1 MITTITKRKDLEV
14 RKIMYNY
21 FNFNG
26 TQINDLAIVTS
37 IEKPYI
43 PEKSIDTI
51 SVSSR
56 DGEIFDGA
64 KYDPIS
70 IPISLAIIGASEEEY
85 KTRVQCLHD
94 IFNTKQEVPIKFCEN
109 ITIYGMLKGSFK
121 VKKKNSMSG
130 YSDIELICHT
140 PYSYSDNVQAYNAED
155 NQQTVVVENNGE
167 LPTLP
172 YVSIGFG
179 ADAHFAQLQNNKTG
193 ERILVGDYPHLQLST
208 TKKEQ
213 TLILHDPCTSVGTLI
228 QSGANINSG
237 RGTGGSF
244 TISSG
249 GESFILS
256 ELGSSSTEKIKGA
269 CARIALSK
277 NIDDF
282 KVMVRMQCRSSG
294 KNGDP
299 NNLLSEQE
307 KVQEKVIEGGKVTY
321 YEVTANGVNYRTQP
335 STKGKSQGIIPK
347 GTKLTDVTIQNGWA
361 KIKYKTKTYYVS
373 AKYIKKQVKDNSKS
387 VVKEF
392 TVANMWLTPSKT
404 LTGASGVV
412 YTKPNP
418 SSKVECTI
426 PYGTKLRIIQRPY
439 TYKPK
444 DSNSASQTITY
455 YRIYKPWKDKN
466 GKKHY
471 GYINVDNLKG
481 AGAMDNSVDYSDDPA
496 YADHKT
502 GIAEVYGFD
511 VNGTQIFRLYLG
523 DINPYFEYNQAEV
536 SVSKKSILIT
546 SNDKPKEKTDQ
557 TVDNNGKIV
566 TNHYMSGKHGTWND
580 ANAYFTL
587 TRKKTGENY
596 VYSAQVQ
603 KNDDGKFTQSI
614 SANNKR
620 SSEFSTNALSYLA
633 IYIGTMADSLENACG
648 VGISDIK
655 VYELNPEG
663 EEEVNVK
670 YFESGDKLDLDF
682 ENGDCYLNNELRN
695 DLVDIGSIYFTV
707 DEGETTLQVV
717 SDDTSASLGVLVRER
732 WLGVVDEDRSTPPQN
747 LNLTSE

>member
-1 MITTITKRKDLEV
+1 
-14 RKIMYNY
+14 MYNY
-21 FNFNG
+21 FNYNG
-26 TQINDLAIVTS
+26 TQINDLAIVTK

-43 PEKSIDTI
+43 PESSISTI
-51 SVSSR
+51 NVTSR
-56 DGEIFDGA
+56 DGEIFDGV
-64 KYDPIS
+64 KYNPIKITVS
-70 IPISLAIIGASEEEY
+70 IAIIGDNENDY

-94 IFNTKQEVPIKFCEN
+94 LLSTKEEVPIKFCDN
-109 ITIYGMLKGSFK
+109 ITIYGMLNSDFI
-121 VKKKNSMSG
+121 VTKKNDVTG
-130 YSDIELICHT
+130 YADLELICNT
-140 PYSYSDNVQAYNAED
+140 PYSYSDNVIAFNVDEGSQKL
-155 NQQTVVVENNGE
+155 TVENNGE
-167 LPTLP
+167 VATLP

-193 ERILVGDYPHLQLST
+193 EKILVGDYPHLDLST

-213 TLILHDPCTSVGTLI
+213 TLILHNPCESVGTLI
-228 QSGANINSG
+228 QSAANINSG

-244 TISSG
+244 TISSSG
-249 GESFILS
+249 NSFILS
-256 ELGSSSTEKIKGA
+256 ELGSGTEKIKGA

-307 KVQEKVIEGGKVTY
+307 KVKETVKEGGKVTY

-347 GTKLTDVTIQNGWA
+347 GTKLTNVTIQNGWA

-373 AKYIKKQVKDNSKS
+373 AKYLEKQVKDNSKS

-392 TVANMWLTPSKT
+392 TVANMWLVPSKT
-404 LTGASGVV
+404 LTGAAGVA
-412 YTKPNP
+412 YKKPNL

-426 PYGTKLRIIQRPY
+426 PYGTKLRIIQRTY
-439 TYKPK
+439 TYTYT
-444 DSNSASQTITY
+444 DSNNSKQTVKF
-455 YRIYKPWKDKN
+455 YRIYKPYKDKN

-471 GYINVDNLKG
+471 GYINVDDLKG
-481 AGAMDNSVDYSDDPA
+481 AAAMDNSVDYSDDPA

-511 VNGTQIFRLYLG
+511 INGTQIFRLYLG

-536 SVSKKSILIT
+536 SISKHSILIT

-557 TVDNNGKIV
+557 TVDNNGKII
-566 TNHYMSGKHGTWND
+566 TNHYMSGKHGSWND

-587 TRKKTGENY
+587 TRKKTGKYY

-603 KNDDGKFTQSI
+603 KNDNGKFTQSI

-620 SSEFSTNALSYLA
+620 SNAYSTEPLSYLA
-633 IYIGTMADSLENACG
+633 IYIGTMADKLENACG
-648 VGISDIK
+648 VGISDIR
-655 VYELNPEG
+655 VYELNPES
-663 EEEVNVK
+663 EEQSNIK

-695 DLVDIGSIYFTV
+695 DLVDIGSTYFTV

-717 SDDTSASLGVLVRER
+717 SDDTSASLGVLIREK
-732 WLGVVDEDRSTPPQN
+732 WLGVVDEDRSTPPQD

>member
-1 MITTITKRKDLEV
+1 
-14 RKIMYNY
+14 MYNY
-21 FNFNG
+21 FNFDGN
-26 TQINDLAIVTS
+26 QINDLAIVTS

-43 PEKSIDTI
+43 PEKSINTI

-70 IPISLAIIGASEEEY
+70 IPISLAIIGDNEDDY
-85 KTRVQCLHD
+85 RTRVQCLHD
-94 IFNTKQEVPIKFCEN
+94 ILSTKEEVPIKFCEN
-109 ITIYGMLKGSFK
+109 ITIYGMLKGAFK
-121 VKKKNSMSG
+121 VKKKNSVSG
-130 YSDIELICHT
+130 YADIELICHT
-140 PYSYSDNVQAYNAED
+140 PYSYSDNVLAYNAEEG
-155 NQQTVVVENNGE
+155 QQTVVVENNGE
-167 LPTLP
+167 LATLP

-193 ERILVGDYPHLQLST
+193 EKMLIGDYPQLQLSS
-208 TKKEQ
+208 TKKDQ
-213 TLILHDPCTSVGTLI
+213 TLILHNPCESVGTLI

-237 RGTGGSF
+237 RDTGGSF
-244 TISSG
+244 TISSSG
-249 GESFILS
+249 NSFILG

-269 CARIALSK
+269 CARVALSK

-282 KVMVRMQCRSSG
+282 KVMVRMQCKSSG
-294 KNGDP
+294 INGDP
-299 NNLLSEQE
+299 NNIKSEQE
-307 KVQEKVIEGGKVTY
+307 KVKETVITGGKSTY
-321 YEVTANGVNYRTQP
+321 YVVNASGVNYRTQP

-347 GTKLTDVTIQNGWA
+347 GTKLTDVTMANGWA

-373 AKYIKKQVKDNSKS
+373 SKYLSKQVKDNSKS
-387 VVKEF
+387 TVQEF
-392 TVANMWLTPSKT
+392 TVANMLLVPTKT
-404 LTGASGVV
+404 LTGASCVV
-412 YTKPNP
+412 YKKPNLG
-418 SSKVECTI
+418 SKVECTI
-426 PYGTKLRIIQRPY
+426 PYGTALRIIQRTY
-439 TYKPK
+439 TYTYT
-444 DSNSASQTITY
+444 DSNNSKQTVKF

-481 AGAMDNSVDYSDDPA
+481 YAGVDNSVDYSDDPA

-523 DINPYFEYNQAEV
+523 DTNEYFEYNQAEV
-536 SVSKKSILIT
+536 SISKKSILKT
-546 SNDKPKEKTDQ
+546 SNASPKEHTDK
-557 TVDNNGKIV
+557 TVDADGKQV
-566 TNHYMSGKHGTWND
+566 TNHYMSGQYGSWND

-587 TRKKTGENY
+587 TRKKTGKNY

-603 KNDDGKFTQSI
+603 KNEGGKFTKSV

-620 SSEFSTNALSYLA
+620 SNEYSTEQLSYLA
-633 IYIGTMADSLENACG
+633 IYLGTMADKLENACG

-655 VYELNPEG
+655 VYELNPES
-663 EEEVNVK
+663 EEISNIK

-695 DLVDIGSIYFTV
+695 DLVDIGSSYFTV
-707 DEGETTLQVV
+707 DEGETTLQVF
-717 SDDTSASLGVLVRER
+717 SDDKSASLGVLIREK
-732 WLGVVDEDRSTPPQN
+732 WLGVVDEDRSTPPEN

>member
-1 MITTITKRKDLEV
+1 
-14 RKIMYNY
+14 MYNY

-26 TQINDLAIVTS
+26 NQINDLAIVTS

-51 SVSSR
+51 NVSSR

-64 KYDPIS
+64 KYDPVS
-70 IPISLAIIGASEEEY
+70 IPISLAIIGDTEEEY

-94 IFNTKQEVPIKFCEN
+94 ILSTKQEVPIKFCEN
-109 ITIYGMLKGSFK
+109 ITIYGMLKGALK
-121 VKKKNSMSG
+121 VKKKNSVSG
-130 YSDIELICHT
+130 YADIELICHT

-155 NQQTVVVENNGE
+155 GQQTVVVENNGE
-167 LPTLP
+167 LATLP

-179 ADAHFAQLQNNKTG
+179 ADAHFAQVQNNKTG
-193 ERILVGDYPHLQLST
+193 EKILVGDYPQLQLST

-256 ELGSSSTEKIKGA
+256 ELGSSTEKIKGA

-299 NNLLSEQE
+299 NNVLSEQE
-307 KVQEKVIEGGKVTY
+307 KVKETVVEGGKVTY
-321 YEVTANGVNYRTQP
+321 YEVNANGLNYRTGP
-335 STKGKSQGIIPK
+335 GTNYTSKGIIPK
-347 GTKLTDVTIQNGWA
+347 GTKLTEVTIQNGWA
-361 KIKYKTKTYYVS
+361 KIKYKTKTYYVY
-373 AKYIKKQVKDNSKS
+373 AKYLTQKIKDNSKS
-387 VVKEF
+387 TVQEF

-404 LTGASGVV
+404 LTGASCVV
-412 YTKPNP
+412 YTKPDLG
-418 SSKVECTI
+418 SKVECTI
-426 PYGTKLRIIQRPY
+426 PYGTVLRIIQRTYIY
-439 TYKPK
+439 TYT
-444 DSNSASQTITY
+444 DSNNSKQTVKF

-466 GKKHY
+466 GKNHY

-481 AGAMDNSVDYSDDPA
+481 AAALDNSVDYTNDPA

-511 VNGTQIFRLYLG
+511 INGTQIFRLYLG

-546 SNDKPKEKTDQ
+546 SNDNPKEKTDK
-557 TVDNNGKIV
+557 TVDADGKTV
-566 TNHYMSGKHGTWND
+566 TNHYMSGQYGSWND

-587 TRKKTGENY
+587 TRKKTGKYY

-603 KNDDGKFTQSI
+603 KNDDGTFTQSV

-620 SSEFSTNALSYLA
+620 SSEYSTEPLSYLA
-633 IYIGTMADSLENACG
+633 IYIGTMADKLENACG

-655 VYELNPEG
+655 VYELNPES
-663 EEEVNVK
+663 EEISNIK

-695 DLVDIGSIYFTV
+695 DLVDIGSSYFTV

-717 SDDTSASLGVLVRER
+717 SDDTSASLGVLIREK
-732 WLGVVDEDRSTPPQN
+732 WLGVVDEDRSTPAEN

>member
-1 MITTITKRKDLEV
+1 
-14 RKIMYNY
+14 MYNY

-26 TQINDLAIVTS
+26 SQINDLAIVTS

-43 PEKSIDTI
+43 PEKCIDTI

-70 IPISLAIIGASEEEY
+70 IPISLAVIGDNEEDY

-94 IFNTKQEVPIKFCEN
+94 LLSTKQEVPVKFCEN
-109 ITIYGMLKGSFK
+109 ITIYGMLKGALK
-121 VKKKNSMSG
+121 VKKKNSVSG
-130 YSDIELICHT
+130 YADIELICHT

-155 NQQTVVVENNGE
+155 NAQTVVVENNGE
-167 LPTLP
+167 VPTLP

-193 ERILVGDYPHLQLST
+193 EKILVGDYPHLELST

-213 TLILHDPCTSVGTLI
+213 TLILHDPCESVGTLI

-244 TISSG
+244 TISSSG
-249 GESFILS
+249 NSFILG

-282 KVMVRMQCRSSG
+282 KVMVRMQCKSSG

-299 NNLLSEQE
+299 NNVLSEQE
-307 KVQEKVIEGGKVTY
+307 KVKETVVEGGKVYY

-373 AKYIKKQVKDNSKS
+373 AKYIKKKVKDNSKS
-387 VVKEF
+387 TVKEF

-404 LTGASGVV
+404 LTGGSGVV

-466 GKKHY
+466 GKKHT
-471 GYINVDNLKG
+471 GYINIDYLKG
-481 AGAMDNSVDYSDDPA
+481 AAAMDNSVDYSDDPA

-536 SVSKKSILIT
+536 SISKKSILKT

-557 TVDNNGKIV
+557 TVDNNGKII

-587 TRKKTGENY
+587 TRKKTGKNY

-603 KNDDGKFTQSI
+603 KNEDGKFTQSV

-620 SSEFSTNALSYLA
+620 SSEYSTNALSYLA

-655 VYELNPEG
+655 VYDLNPES
-663 EEEVNVK
+663 EEQENIK

-717 SDDTSASLGVLVRER
+717 SDDTTASLGVLIREK
-732 WLGVVDEDRSTPPQN
+732 WLGVVDEDRSTPPEN

>member
-1 MITTITKRKDLEV
+1 
-14 RKIMYNY
+14 MYNY

-51 SVSSR
+51 NVSSR

-64 KYDPIS
+64 KYDPVS
-70 IPISLAIIGASEEEY
+70 IPISLVIIGDTEEDY

-94 IFNTKQEVPIKFCEN
+94 ILNTKQEVPIKFCEN
-109 ITIYGMLKGSFK
+109 ITIYGMLKGALK

-130 YSDIELICHT
+130 YADIELICHT
-140 PYSYSDNVQAYNAED
+140 PYSYSDNVHAYNAED
-155 NQQTVVVENNGE
+155 GQQTVVVENNGE
-167 LPTLP
+167 LATLP

-179 ADAHFAQLQNNKTG
+179 ADAHFAQVQNNKTG
-193 ERILVGDYPHLQLST
+193 EKILVGDYPQLQLST
-208 TKKEQ
+208 TKSEQ

-228 QSGANINSG
+228 QSGANINAG
-237 RGTGGSF
+237 RGTDGSF

-256 ELGSSSTEKIKGA
+256 ELGNSSEKIKGA

-299 NNLLSEQE
+299 NNIKSEQE
-307 KVQEKVIEGGKVTY
+307 KVNETVVTGDKSYY
-321 YEVTANGVNYRTQP
+321 YEVTANGLNYRTGP
-335 STKGKSQGIIPK
+335 GTNYTSKGIIPK
-347 GTKLTDVTIQNGWA
+347 GTKLTEVTIQNGWA
-361 KIKYKTKTYYVS
+361 KIKYKTKTYYVY
-373 AKYIKKQVKDNSKS
+373 AKYLKKKVKDNSKS
-387 VVKEF
+387 TVQTF
-392 TVANMWLTPSKT
+392 TVANMLLVPTKT

-412 YTKPNP
+412 YTKPNLG
-418 SSKVECTI
+418 SKVECTI
-426 PYGTKLRIIQRPY
+426 PYGTTLRIIQRTY
-439 TYKPK
+439 TYTYT
-444 DSNSASQTITY
+444 DSNNSKQTVKF

-466 GKKHY
+466 GKNHY
-471 GYINVDNLKG
+471 GYVNVDNLKG
-481 AGAMDNSVDYSDDPA
+481 YAGVDNSVDYSDDPA

-511 VNGTQIFRLYLG
+511 INGTQIFRLYLG
-523 DINPYFEYNQAEV
+523 DINQYFEYNQAEV
-536 SVSKKSILIT
+536 SVSKNSILKT
-546 SNDKPKEKTDQ
+546 SNTTPKEYTDK
-557 TVDNNGKIV
+557 TVDADGKTV
-566 TNHYMSGKHGTWND
+566 TNHYMSGQYGSWND

-587 TRKKTGENY
+587 TRKKTGQYY

-603 KNDDGKFTQSI
+603 KNDDGTFTQSV

-620 SSEFSTNALSYLA
+620 SSEYSTEPLSYLA
-633 IYIGTMADSLENACG
+633 IYIGTMADKLENACG

-655 VYELNPEG
+655 VYELNPES
-663 EEEVNVK
+663 EEISNIK
-670 YFESGDKLDLDF
+670 YFKAGDKVDLDF
-682 ENGDCYLNNELRN
+682 ENGDCYVNNELRN
-695 DLVDIGSIYFTV
+695 DLVDIGSSYFRV
-707 DEGETTLQVV
+707 NEGETTLQVV
-717 SDDTSASLGVLVRER
+717 SDDTSASLGVLIREK
-732 WLGVVDEDRSTPPQN
+732 WLGVVDEDRSTPAEN

>member
-1 MITTITKRKDLEV
+1 
-14 RKIMYNY
+14 MYNY

-51 SVSSR
+51 NVSSR

-64 KYDPIS
+64 KYDPVS
-70 IPISLAIIGASEEEY
+70 IPISLVIIGDTEEDY

-94 IFNTKQEVPIKFCEN
+94 ILNTKQEVPIKFCEN
-109 ITIYGMLKGSFK
+109 ITIYGMLKGALK

-130 YSDIELICHT
+130 YADIELICHT

-155 NQQTVVVENNGE
+155 GQQTVVVENNGE
-167 LPTLP
+167 LATLP

-179 ADAHFAQLQNNKTG
+179 ADAHFAQVQNNKTG
-193 ERILVGDYPHLQLST
+193 EKILVGDYPQLQLST
-208 TKKEQ
+208 TKSEQ

-237 RGTGGSF
+237 RGTDGSF

-256 ELGSSSTEKIKGA
+256 ELGNSSEKIKGA

-299 NNLLSEQE
+299 NNIKSEQE
-307 KVQEKVIEGGKVTY
+307 KVNETVVTGDKSYY
-321 YEVTANGVNYRTQP
+321 YEVTANGLNYRTGP
-335 STKGKSQGIIPK
+335 GTNYTSKGIIPK
-347 GTKLTDVTIQNGWA
+347 GTKLTEVTIQNGWA
-361 KIKYKTKTYYVS
+361 KIKYKTKTYYVY
-373 AKYIKKQVKDNSKS
+373 AKYLKKKVKDNSKS
-387 VVKEF
+387 TVQTF
-392 TVANMWLTPSKT
+392 TVANMLLVPTKT

-412 YTKPNP
+412 YTKPDLG
-418 SSKVECTI
+418 SKVECTI
-426 PYGTKLRIIQRPY
+426 PYGTTLRIIQRTY
-439 TYKPK
+439 TYTYT
-444 DSNSASQTITY
+444 DSNNSKQTVKF

-466 GKKHY
+466 GKNHY
-471 GYINVDNLKG
+471 GYVNVDNLKG
-481 AGAMDNSVDYSDDPA
+481 YAGVDNSVDYSDDPA

-511 VNGTQIFRLYLG
+511 INGTQIFRLYLG
-523 DINPYFEYNQAEV
+523 DINQYFEYNQAEV
-536 SVSKKSILIT
+536 SVSKNSILKT
-546 SNDKPKEKTDQ
+546 SNTTPKEYTDK
-557 TVDNNGKIV
+557 TVDANGKTV
-566 TNHYMSGKHGTWND
+566 TNHYMSGQYGSWND

-587 TRKKTGENY
+587 TRKKTGKYY

-603 KNDDGKFTQSI
+603 KNDDGTFTQSV

-620 SSEFSTNALSYLA
+620 SSEYSTEPLSYLA
-633 IYIGTMADSLENACG
+633 IYIGTMADKLENACG

-655 VYELNPEG
+655 VYELNPES
-663 EEEVNVK
+663 EEISNIK
-670 YFESGDKLDLDF
+670 YFKAGDKVDLDF
-682 ENGDCYLNNELRN
+682 ENGDCYVNNELRN
-695 DLVDIGSIYFTV
+695 DLVDIGSSYFRV
-707 DEGETTLQVV
+707 NEGETTLQVV
-717 SDDTSASLGVLVRER
+717 SDDTSASLGVLIREK
-732 WLGVVDEDRSTPPQN
+732 WLGVVDEDRSTPAEN

>member
-1 MITTITKRKDLEV
+1 
-14 RKIMYNY
+14 MYNY
-21 FNFNG
+21 FNFDGN
-26 TQINDLAIVTS
+26 QINDLAIVTS
-37 IEKPYI
+37 IEKDYL

-51 SVSSR
+51 NVSSR

-70 IPISLAIIGASEEEY
+70 IPISLAIIGGTEEEY

-94 IFNTKQEVPIKFCEN
+94 ILSTKQEVPIKFCEN
-109 ITIYGMLKGSFK
+109 VTIYGMLKGAFK
-121 VKKKNSMSG
+121 VKKKNSTSG
-130 YSDIELICHT
+130 YADIELICHT
-140 PYSYSDNVQAYNAED
+140 PYSYSDNVQAYNAEEG
-155 NQQTVVVENNGE
+155 QQTVVVENNGE

-179 ADAHFAQLQNNKTG
+179 ADAHFAQIQNNKTG
-193 ERILVGDYPHLQLST
+193 EKMLIGDYPQLQLST

-213 TLILHDPCTSVGTLI
+213 TLILHDPCTSIGTLI
-228 QSGANINSG
+228 QSGANINAG
-237 RGTGGSF
+237 RGTSGTF
-244 TISSG
+244 AVSSG
-249 GESFILS
+249 GESFK
-256 ELGSSSTEKIKGA
+256 LGSLGSNTTEKINGA
-269 CARIALSK
+269 CARINLSK

-299 NNLLSEQE
+299 NNVLSETE
-307 KVQEKVIEGGKVTY
+307 KVKETVVSGGKSTY

-347 GTKLTDVTIQNGWA
+347 GTKLTEVTIQNGWA
-361 KIKYKTKTYYVS
+361 KVKYKTKTYYVS
-373 AKYIKKQVKDNSKS
+373 AKYLKKKVKDNSKS
-387 VVKEF
+387 TVQTF

-404 LTGASGVV
+404 LTGASCVV
-412 YTKPNP
+412 YSKPNL

-426 PYGTKLRIIQRPY
+426 PYGTVLRIIQRTY
-439 TYKPK
+439 TYTYT
-444 DSNSASQTITY
+444 DSNNSKQTVKF

-471 GYINVDNLKG
+471 GYVNIDNLTG
-481 AGAMDNSVDYSDDPA
+481 AAALDNSVDYDDDPA

-511 VNGTQIFRLYLG
+511 INGTQIFRLYLG
-523 DINPYFEYNQAEV
+523 DINEYFEYNQAEV

-546 SNDKPKEKTDQ
+546 SNDNPKEKTDK
-557 TVDNNGKIV
+557 TVDSSGKVV
-566 TNHYMSGKHGTWND
+566 TNHYMSGTHGSWND

-587 TRKKTGENY
+587 TRKKTGKNY
-596 VYSAQVQ
+596 VYSAQIQ
-603 KNDDGKFTQSI
+603 KNDNGKFTQSV

-620 SSEFSTNALSYLA
+620 SSEYSTQPLSYLA
-633 IYIGTMADSLENACG
+633 LYIGTMADKLENACG

-655 VYELNPEG
+655 VYDLSPES
-663 EEEVNVK
+663 EEQSNIK

-695 DLVDIGSIYFTV
+695 DLVDIGSSYFAV
-707 DEGETTLQVV
+707 NEGETTLQIV
-717 SDDTSASLGVLVRER
+717 SDDKSASLGVLIREK
-732 WLGVVDEDRSTPPQN
+732 WLGVVDEDRSTPPEN

>member
-1 MITTITKRKDLEV
+1 
-14 RKIMYNY
+14 MYNY
-21 FNFNG
+21 FNFDGN
-26 TQINDLAIVTS
+26 QINDLAIVTS

-51 SVSSR
+51 NVTSR

-70 IPISLAIIGASEEEY
+70 IPISLAIIGDDKDDY
-85 KTRVQCLHD
+85 RRRVQCLHD
-94 IFNTKQEVPIKFCEN
+94 ILSTKQEVPIKFCEN
-109 ITIYGMLKGSFK
+109 ITIYGMLKGAFK
-121 VKKKNSMSG
+121 VKKKNSVSG
-130 YSDIELICHT
+130 YADIELICHT
-140 PYSYSDNVQAYNAED
+140 PYSYSDNVQAYNAEEG
-155 NQQTVVVENNGE
+155 QQTVVVENNGE

-179 ADAHFAQLQNNKTG
+179 ADAYFAQLQNNKTG
-193 ERILVGDYPHLQLST
+193 EKMLIGDYPQLQLST
-208 TKKEQ
+208 TKKDQ
-213 TLILHDPCTSVGTLI
+213 TLILHNPCESVGTLI

-237 RGTGGSF
+237 RGTDGSF
-244 TISSG
+244 TISASG
-249 GESFILS
+249 NSFILG
-256 ELGSSSTEKIKGA
+256 ELGSSTEKIKGA
-269 CARIALSK
+269 CARVALSK

-282 KVMVRMQCRSSG
+282 KVMVRMQCKSSG
-294 KNGDP
+294 INGDP
-299 NNLLSEQE
+299 NNIKSEQE
-307 KVQEKVIEGGKVTY
+307 KVKETVITGGKSTY
-321 YEVTANGVNYRTQP
+321 YVVNASGVNYRTQP

-347 GTKLTDVTIQNGWA
+347 GTKLTDVTMANGWA

-373 AKYIKKQVKDNSKS
+373 SKYLSKQVKDNSKS
-387 VVKEF
+387 TVQEF
-392 TVANMWLTPSKT
+392 TVANMLLVPTKT

-412 YTKPNP
+412 YTKPNLG
-418 SSKVECTI
+418 SKVECTI
-426 PYGTKLRIIQRPY
+426 PYGTALRIIQRTY
-439 TYKPK
+439 TYTYT
-444 DSNSASQTITY
+444 DSNNSKQTVKF

-481 AGAMDNSVDYSDDPA
+481 YAGVDNSVDYSDDPA

-511 VNGTQIFRLYLG
+511 INGTQIFRLYLG
-523 DINPYFEYNQAEV
+523 DINEYFEYNQAEV
-536 SVSKKSILIT
+536 SISKQSILKT
-546 SNDKPKEKTDQ
+546 SNANPKEKTDK
-557 TVDNNGKIV
+557 TVDGDGKQV
-566 TNHYMSGKHGTWND
+566 TNHYMSGQYGSWND

-587 TRKKTGENY
+587 TRKKTGKKY

-603 KNDDGKFTQSI
+603 KNEDGKFTKSV

-620 SSEFSTNALSYLA
+620 SSEYSTQPLSYLA
-633 IYIGTMADSLENACG
+633 IYLGTMADKLENACG

-655 VYELNPEG
+655 VYELNPESD
-663 EEEVNVK
+663 EEVNIK

-695 DLVDIGSIYFTV
+695 DLVDIGSSYFTV
-707 DEGETTLQVV
+707 DEGETTLQVF
-717 SDDTSASLGVLVRER
+717 SDDKSASLGVLVREK

>member
-1 MITTITKRKDLEV
+1 
-14 RKIMYNY
+14 MYNY

-70 IPISLAIIGASEEEY
+70 IPISLAIIGATEDEY

-94 IFNTKQEVPIKFCEN
+94 ILSTKQEVPIKFCEN
-109 ITIYGMLKGSFK
+109 ITIYGMLKGALK

-130 YSDIELICHT
+130 YADIELICHT

-193 ERILVGDYPHLQLST
+193 EKILVGDYPHLELST

-228 QSGANINSG
+228 QSGANINSD

-256 ELGSSSTEKIKGA
+256 ELGNSTEKIKGA

-299 NNLLSEQE
+299 NNVLSEQE
-307 KVQEKVIEGGKVTY
+307 KVKETVVEGGKVTY

-373 AKYIKKQVKDNSKS
+373 AKYIKKKVKDNSKS
-387 VVKEF
+387 TVKEF

-404 LTGASGVV
+404 LTGGSGVV

-418 SSKVECTI
+418 GSKVECTI
-426 PYGTKLRIIQRPY
+426 PYGTKLRIIQRAY

-466 GKKHY
+466 GKNHY

-481 AGAMDNSVDYSDDPA
+481 AAAMDNSVDYSDDPA

-587 TRKKTGENY
+587 TRKKTGKNY
-596 VYSAQVQ
+596 VYSAQIQ

-648 VGISDIK
+648 VGISDIR
-655 VYELNPEG
+655 VYDLSPES
-663 EEEVNVK
+663 EEQVNVK

-717 SDDTSASLGVLVRER
+717 SDDKSASLGVLVREK

>member
-1 MITTITKRKDLEV
+1 
-14 RKIMYNY
+14 MYNY

-51 SVSSR
+51 NVSSR

-64 KYDPIS
+64 KYDPVS
-70 IPISLAIIGASEEEY
+70 IPISLAIIGDTEEEY

-94 IFNTKQEVPIKFCEN
+94 ILSTKQEVPIKFCEN
-109 ITIYGMLKGSFK
+109 ITIYGMLKGALK
-121 VKKKNSMSG
+121 VKKKNSVSG
-130 YSDIELICHT
+130 YADIELICHT

-155 NQQTVVVENNGE
+155 DQQTVVVENNGE
-167 LPTLP
+167 LATLP

-193 ERILVGDYPHLQLST
+193 EKILVGDYPQLQLST

-244 TISSG
+244 TISSSG
-249 GESFILS
+249 NSFILS
-256 ELGSSSTEKIKGA
+256 ELGSSTEKIKGA

-277 NIDDF
+277 NLDDF

-299 NNLLSEQE
+299 NNVLSEQE
-307 KVQEKVIEGGKVTY
+307 KVKETVIEGGKVTY
-321 YEVTANGVNYRTQP
+321 YEVTANGVNYRTGP
-335 STKGKSQGIIPK
+335 GTNYTSKGIIPK
-347 GTKLTDVTIQNGWA
+347 GTKLTEVTIQNGWA
-361 KIKYKTKTYYVS
+361 KIKYKTKTYYVY
-373 AKYIKKQVKDNSKS
+373 AKYLTQKIKDNSKS
-387 VVKEF
+387 TVQEF

-404 LTGASGVV
+404 LTGASCVV
-412 YTKPNP
+412 YTKPDLG
-418 SSKVECTI
+418 SKVECTI
-426 PYGTKLRIIQRPY
+426 PYGTVLRIIQRTY
-439 TYKPK
+439 TYTYT
-444 DSNSASQTITY
+444 DSNNSKQTVKF

-466 GKKHY
+466 GKKHT

-481 AGAMDNSVDYSDDPA
+481 AAAMDNSVDYSDDPA

-511 VNGTQIFRLYLG
+511 INGTQIFRLYLG
-523 DINPYFEYNQAEV
+523 DINQYFEYNQAEV

-546 SNDKPKEKTDQ
+546 SNDTPKEKTDQ

-566 TNHYMSGKHGTWND
+566 TNHYMSGKHGSWND

-587 TRKKTGENY
+587 TRKKTGKYY

-603 KNDDGKFTQSI
+603 KNDDGTFTQSV

-620 SSEFSTNALSYLA
+620 SSEYSTEPLSYLA
-633 IYIGTMADSLENACG
+633 IYIGTMADKLENACG

-655 VYELNPEG
+655 VYELNPES
-663 EEEVNVK
+663 EEISNIK

-695 DLVDIGSIYFTV
+695 DLVDIGSSYFTV

-717 SDDTSASLGVLVRER
+717 SDDTSASLGVLIREK
-732 WLGVVDEDRSTPPQN
+732 WLGVVDEDRSTPAEN

>member
-1 MITTITKRKDLEV
+1 
-14 RKIMYNY
+14 MYNY
-21 FNFNG
+21 FNFDGN
-26 TQINDLAIVTS
+26 QINNLAIVTS

-51 SVSSR
+51 NVTSR

-70 IPISLAIIGASEEEY
+70 IPISLAIIGNDENDY

-94 IFNTKQEVPIKFCEN
+94 ILSTKQEVPIKFCEN
-109 ITIYGMLKGSFK
+109 ITMYGMLKGAFK
-121 VKKKNSMSG
+121 VKKKNSVSG
-130 YSDIELICHT
+130 YADIELICHT
-140 PYSYSDNVQAYNAED
+140 PYSYSDNVQAYNAEEG
-155 NQQTVVVENNGE
+155 QQTVVVENNGE

-193 ERILVGDYPHLQLST
+193 EKMLIGDYPQLQLST
-208 TKKEQ
+208 TKKDQ
-213 TLILHDPCTSVGTLI
+213 TLILHNPCESVGTLI

-237 RGTGGSF
+237 RGTDGSF
-244 TISSG
+244 TISASG
-249 GESFILS
+249 NSFILG
-256 ELGSSSTEKIKGA
+256 ELGSSTEKIKGA
-269 CARIALSK
+269 CARINLSK

-294 KNGDP
+294 INGDP
-299 NNLLSEQE
+299 NNIKSEQE
-307 KVQEKVIEGGKVTY
+307 KVKETVVTGGKTAY
-321 YEVTANGVNYRTQP
+321 YVVNASGVNYRTQP

-347 GTKLTDVTIQNGWA
+347 GTKLTDVTMANGWA

-373 AKYIKKQVKDNSKS
+373 SKYLSKQVKDNSKS
-387 VVKEF
+387 TVQEF
-392 TVANMWLTPSKT
+392 TVANMLLVPTKT
-404 LTGASGVV
+404 LTGASCVV
-412 YTKPNP
+412 YTKPNLG
-418 SSKVECTI
+418 SKVECTI
-426 PYGTKLRIIQRPY
+426 PYGTALRIIQRTY
-439 TYKPK
+439 TYTYT
-444 DSNSASQTITY
+444 DSNNSKQTVKF

-481 AGAMDNSVDYSDDPA
+481 YAGVDNSVDYSDDPA

-511 VNGTQIFRLYLG
+511 INGTQIFRLYLG
-523 DINPYFEYNQAEV
+523 DTNEYFEYNQAEV
-536 SVSKKSILIT
+536 SISKKSILKT
-546 SNDKPKEKTDQ
+546 SNASPKEHTDK
-557 TVDNNGKIV
+557 TVDADGKQV
-566 TNHYMSGKHGTWND
+566 TNHYMSGQYGSWND

-587 TRKKTGENY
+587 TRKKTGKNY

-603 KNDDGKFTQSI
+603 KNDNGKFTKSV

-620 SSEFSTNALSYLA
+620 SSEYSTNALSYLA
-633 IYIGTMADSLENACG
+633 IYIGTMADKLENACG
-648 VGISDIK
+648 VGISDIR
-655 VYELNPEG
+655 VYELNPES
-663 EEEVNVK
+663 EEISNVK

-695 DLVDIGSIYFTV
+695 DLVDIGSSYFTV

-717 SDDTSASLGVLVRER
+717 SDDKSASLGVLIREK
-732 WLGVVDEDRSTPPQN
+732 WLGVVDEDRSTPPQD

>member
-1 MITTITKRKDLEV
+1 
-14 RKIMYNY
+14 MYNY

-51 SVSSR
+51 NVSSR

-64 KYDPIS
+64 KYDPVS
-70 IPISLAIIGASEEEY
+70 IPISLVIIGDTEEDY

-94 IFNTKQEVPIKFCEN
+94 ILNTKQEVPIKFCEN
-109 ITIYGMLKGSFK
+109 ITIYGMLKGALK

-130 YSDIELICHT
+130 YADIELICHT

-155 NQQTVVVENNGE
+155 GQQTVVVENNGE
-167 LPTLP
+167 LATLP

-179 ADAHFAQLQNNKTG
+179 ADAHFAQVQNNKTG
-193 ERILVGDYPHLQLST
+193 EKILVGDYPQLQLST
-208 TKKEQ
+208 TKSEQ

-237 RGTGGSF
+237 RGTDGSF

-256 ELGSSSTEKIKGA
+256 ELGNSSEKIKGA

-294 KNGDP
+294 INGDP
-299 NNLLSEQE
+299 NNIKSEQE
-307 KVQEKVIEGGKVTY
+307 KVNETVVTGDKSYY
-321 YEVTANGVNYRTQP
+321 YEVTANGLNYRTGP
-335 STKGKSQGIIPK
+335 GTNYTSKGIIPK
-347 GTKLTDVTIQNGWA
+347 GTKLTEVTIQNGWA
-361 KIKYKTKTYYVS
+361 KIKYKTKTYYVY
-373 AKYIKKQVKDNSKS
+373 AKYLKKKVKDNSKS
-387 VVKEF
+387 TVQTF
-392 TVANMWLTPSKT
+392 TVANMLLVPTKT

-412 YTKPNP
+412 YTKPNLG
-418 SSKVECTI
+418 SKVECTI
-426 PYGTKLRIIQRPY
+426 PYGTTLRIIQRTY
-439 TYKPK
+439 TYTYT
-444 DSNSASQTITY
+444 DSNNSKQTVKF

-466 GKKHY
+466 GKNHY
-471 GYINVDNLKG
+471 GYVNVDNLKG
-481 AGAMDNSVDYSDDPA
+481 YAGVDNSVDYSDDPA

-511 VNGTQIFRLYLG
+511 INGTQIFRLYLG
-523 DINPYFEYNQAEV
+523 DINQYFEYNQAEV
-536 SVSKKSILIT
+536 SVSKNSILKT
-546 SNDKPKEKTDQ
+546 SNTTPKEYTDK
-557 TVDNNGKIV
+557 TVDADGKTV
-566 TNHYMSGKHGTWND
+566 TNHYMSGQYGSWND

-587 TRKKTGENY
+587 TRKKTGQYY

-603 KNDDGKFTQSI
+603 KNDDGTFTQSV

-620 SSEFSTNALSYLA
+620 SSEYSTEPLSYLA
-633 IYIGTMADSLENACG
+633 IYIGTMADKLENACG

-655 VYELNPEG
+655 VYELNPES
-663 EEEVNVK
+663 EEISNIK
-670 YFESGDKLDLDF
+670 YFKAGDKVDLDF
-682 ENGDCYLNNELRN
+682 ENGDCYVNNELRN
-695 DLVDIGSIYFTV
+695 DLVDIGSSYFRV
-707 DEGETTLQVV
+707 NEGETTLQVV
-717 SDDTSASLGVLVRER
+717 SDDTSASLGVLIREK
-732 WLGVVDEDRSTPPQN
+732 WLGVVDEDRSTPAEN

>member
-1 MITTITKRKDLEV
+1 
-14 RKIMYNY
+14 MYNY

-51 SVSSR
+51 NVSSR

-64 KYDPIS
+64 KYDPVS
-70 IPISLAIIGASEEEY
+70 IPISLVIIGDTEEDY

-94 IFNTKQEVPIKFCEN
+94 ILNTKQEVPIKFCEN
-109 ITIYGMLKGSFK
+109 ITIYGMLKGALK

-130 YSDIELICHT
+130 YADIELICHT

-155 NQQTVVVENNGE
+155 NAQTVVVENNGE
-167 LPTLP
+167 LATLP

-179 ADAHFAQLQNNKTG
+179 ADAHFAQVQNNKTG
-193 ERILVGDYPHLQLST
+193 EKILVGDYPQLQLST
-208 TKKEQ
+208 TKSEQ

-237 RGTGGSF
+237 RGTDGSF

-256 ELGSSSTEKIKGA
+256 ELGNSSEKIKGA

-299 NNLLSEQE
+299 NNIKSEQE
-307 KVQEKVIEGGKVTY
+307 KVNETVVTGDKSYY
-321 YEVTANGVNYRTQP
+321 YEVTANGLNYRTGP
-335 STKGKSQGIIPK
+335 GTNYTSKGIIPK

-361 KIKYKTKTYYVS
+361 KIKYKTKTYYVY
-373 AKYIKKQVKDNSKS
+373 AKYLKKKVKDNSKS
-387 VVKEF
+387 TVQTF
-392 TVANMWLTPSKT
+392 TVANMLLVPTKT

-412 YTKPNP
+412 YTKPNLG
-418 SSKVECTI
+418 SKVECTI
-426 PYGTKLRIIQRPY
+426 PYGTTLRIIQRTY
-439 TYKPK
+439 TYTYT
-444 DSNSASQTITY
+444 DSNNSKQTVKF

-466 GKKHY
+466 GKNHY
-471 GYINVDNLKG
+471 GYVNVDNLKG
-481 AGAMDNSVDYSDDPA
+481 YAGVDNSVDYSDDPA

-511 VNGTQIFRLYLG
+511 INGTQIFRLYLG
-523 DINPYFEYNQAEV
+523 DINQYFEYNQAEV
-536 SVSKKSILIT
+536 SVSKNSILKT
-546 SNDKPKEKTDQ
+546 SNDSPKEYTDK
-557 TVDNNGKIV
+557 TVDADGKTV
-566 TNHYMSGKHGTWND
+566 TNHYMSGQYGSWND

-587 TRKKTGENY
+587 TRKKTGQYY

-603 KNDDGKFTQSI
+603 KNDDGTFTQSV

-620 SSEFSTNALSYLA
+620 SSEYSTEPLSYLA
-633 IYIGTMADSLENACG
+633 IYIGTMADKLENACG

-655 VYELNPEG
+655 VYELNPES
-663 EEEVNVK
+663 EEISNIK
-670 YFESGDKLDLDF
+670 YFKAGDKVDLDF
-682 ENGDCYLNNELRN
+682 ENGDCYVNNELRN
-695 DLVDIGSIYFTV
+695 DLVDIGSSYFRV
-707 DEGETTLQVV
+707 NEGETTLQVV
-717 SDDTSASLGVLVRER
+717 SDDTSASLGVLIREK
-732 WLGVVDEDRSTPPQN
+732 WLGVVDEDRSTPAEN

>member
-1 MITTITKRKDLEV
+1 
-14 RKIMYNY
+14 MYNY

-70 IPISLAIIGASEEEY
+70 IPISLAVIGDNEEDY

-94 IFNTKQEVPIKFCEN
+94 ILSTKQEVPVKFCEN
-109 ITIYGMLKGSFK
+109 ITIYGMLKGALK
-121 VKKKNSMSG
+121 VKKKNSVSG
-130 YSDIELICHT
+130 YADIELICHT
-140 PYSYSDNVQAYNAED
+140 PYSYSDNVQAYNAAD
-155 NQQTVVVENNGE
+155 NAQTVVVENNGE
-167 LPTLP
+167 VPTLP

-193 ERILVGDYPHLQLST
+193 EKILVGDYPHLELST

-213 TLILHDPCTSVGTLI
+213 TLILHDPCESVGTLI
-228 QSGANINSG
+228 QSGANINAG

-244 TISSG
+244 TISSSG
-249 GESFILS
+249 NSFILS

-269 CARIALSK
+269 CARINLSK

-299 NNLLSEQE
+299 NNILSEQE
-307 KVQEKVIEGGKVTY
+307 KVKETVVEGGKVYY

-387 VVKEF
+387 TVQEF

-404 LTGASGVV
+404 LTGGSCVV
-412 YTKPNP
+412 YKKPNP
-418 SSKVECTI
+418 GSKVECTI

-466 GKKHY
+466 GKKHT
-471 GYINVDNLKG
+471 GYINVDYLKG
-481 AGAMDNSVDYSDDPA
+481 AAALDNSVDYSDDPA

-523 DINPYFEYNQAEV
+523 DTNEYFEYNQAEV
-536 SVSKKSILIT
+536 SVSKKSILKT
-546 SNDKPKEKTDQ
+546 SNDKPNEKTDQ
-557 TVDNNGKIV
+557 TVDNNGKII
-566 TNHYMSGKHGTWND
+566 TNHYMSGKHGSWND

-587 TRKKTGENY
+587 TRKKTGKNY

-603 KNDDGKFTQSI
+603 KNDGGKFTQSV

-620 SSEFSTNALSYLA
+620 SSEYSTNALSYLA

-655 VYELNPEG
+655 VYELNPES
-663 EEEVNVK
+663 EEQVNVK

-717 SDDTSASLGVLVRER
+717 SDDTTASLGVLIREK

>member
-1 MITTITKRKDLEV
+1 
-14 RKIMYNY
+14 MYNY
-21 FNFNG
+21 FNFDGN
-26 TQINDLAIVTS
+26 QINDLAIVTS

-70 IPISLAIIGASEEEY
+70 IPISLAVIGENEEDY

-94 IFNTKQEVPIKFCEN
+94 VLSTKQEVPIKFCEN
-109 ITIYGMLKGSFK
+109 ITIYGMLKGAFK
-121 VKKKNSMSG
+121 VKKKNSVSG
-130 YSDIELICHT
+130 YADIELICHT

-155 NQQTVVVENNGE
+155 NEQTVVVENNGE

-193 ERILVGDYPHLQLST
+193 EKMLIGDYPKLTLST
-208 TKKEQ
+208 TKKDQ
-213 TLILHDPCTSVGTLI
+213 TLILHDPCESVGTLI

-237 RGTGGSF
+237 RGTDGSF
-244 TISSG
+244 TISASG
-249 GESFILS
+249 NSFILS
-256 ELGSSSTEKIKGA
+256 ELGSSTEKIKGA

-282 KVMVRMQCRSSG
+282 KVMVRMQCKSSG

-299 NNLLSEQE
+299 NYFVSESE
-307 KVQEKVIEGGKVTY
+307 KVKETVKEGSKSTY
-321 YEVTANGVNYRTQP
+321 YVVNANGVNYRTQP

-347 GTKLTDVTIQNGWA
+347 GTKLTDVTMQNGWA

-373 AKYIKKQVKDNSKS
+373 SKYLSKQVKDNSKS

-392 TVANMWLTPSKT
+392 TVANMWLTPTKT

-412 YTKPNP
+412 YTKPNL

-426 PYGTKLRIIQRPY
+426 PYRTKLRIIQRTY
-439 TYKPK
+439 TYTYT
-444 DSNSASQTITY
+444 DSNNSKQTVKF
-455 YRIYKPWKDKN
+455 YRIYKPYKDKN

-471 GYINVDNLKG
+471 GYINVDNLTG
-481 AGAMDNSVDYSDDPA
+481 AAGMDMSVDYSDDPA

-511 VNGTQIFRLYLG
+511 VNGTQIFRLYIG
-523 DINPYFEYNQAEV
+523 DINEYFEYNQAEV
-536 SVSKKSILIT
+536 SISKKSILKT
-546 SNDKPKEKTDQ
+546 SNDKPKEKTDK
-557 TVDNNGKIV
+557 TIDENGKQV
-566 TNHYMSGKHGTWND
+566 TNHYMSGKHGSWND

-587 TRKKTGENY
+587 TRKKTGKNY

-603 KNDDGKFTQSI
+603 KNEGGKFTQSV

-620 SSEFSTNALSYLA
+620 SSEYSTNELSYLA
-633 IYIGTMADSLENACG
+633 IYLGTMADKLENACG

-655 VYELNPEG
+655 VYELNPESD
-663 EEEVNVK
+663 EEVNIK

-695 DLVDIGSIYFTV
+695 DLVDIGSTYFTV
-707 DEGETTLQVV
+707 DEGETTLQVF
-717 SDDTSASLGVLVRER
+717 SDDTSASLGVLIREK
-732 WLGVVDEDRSTPPQN
+732 WLGVVDEDRSTPPEN

>member
-1 MITTITKRKDLEV
+1 
-14 RKIMYNY
+14 MYNY

-70 IPISLAIIGASEEEY
+70 IPISLAIIGATEDEY

-94 IFNTKQEVPIKFCEN
+94 ILSTKQEVPIKFCEN
-109 ITIYGMLKGSFK
+109 ITIYGMLKGALK

-130 YSDIELICHT
+130 YADIELICHT

-193 ERILVGDYPHLQLST
+193 EKILVGDYPHLELST

-256 ELGSSSTEKIKGA
+256 ELGNSAEKIKGA

-299 NNLLSEQE
+299 NNVLSEQE
-307 KVQEKVIEGGKVTY
+307 KVKETVVEGGKVTY

-373 AKYIKKQVKDNSKS
+373 AKYIKKKVKDNSKS
-387 VVKEF
+387 TVKEF

-404 LTGASGVV
+404 LTGGSGVV

-418 SSKVECTI
+418 GSKVECTI
-426 PYGTKLRIIQRPY
+426 PYGTKLRIIQRAY

-466 GKKHY
+466 GKNHY

-481 AGAMDNSVDYSDDPA
+481 AAAMDNSVDYSDDPA

-587 TRKKTGENY
+587 TRKKTGKNY
-596 VYSAQVQ
+596 VYSAQIQ

-648 VGISDIK
+648 VGISDIR
-655 VYELNPEG
+655 VYDLSPES
-663 EEEVNVK
+663 EEQVNVK

-717 SDDTSASLGVLVRER
+717 SDDKSASLGVLVREK

>member
-1 MITTITKRKDLEV
+1 
-14 RKIMYNY
+14 MYNY

-26 TQINDLAIVTS
+26 SQINDLAIVTS

-70 IPISLAIIGASEEEY
+70 IPISLAVIGDNEEDY

-94 IFNTKQEVPIKFCEN
+94 LLSTKQEVPVKFCEN
-109 ITIYGMLKGSFK
+109 ITIYGMLKGALK
-121 VKKKNSMSG
+121 VKKKNSVSG
-130 YSDIELICHT
+130 YADIELICHT

-155 NQQTVVVENNGE
+155 NAQTVVVENNGE
-167 LPTLP
+167 VPTLP

-193 ERILVGDYPHLQLST
+193 EKILVGDYPHLELST
-208 TKKEQ
+208 TKKQQ
-213 TLILHDPCTSVGTLI
+213 TLILHDPCESVGTLI

-237 RGTGGSF
+237 RGTDGSF
-244 TISSG
+244 TISSSG
-249 GESFILS
+249 NSFILG
-256 ELGSSSTEKIKGA
+256 ELGSSTEKIKGA

-299 NNLLSEQE
+299 NNILSEQE
-307 KVQEKVIEGGKVTY
+307 KVKETVVEGGKVTY

-373 AKYIKKQVKDNSKS
+373 AKYIKKKVKDNSKS
-387 VVKEF
+387 TVKEF

-404 LTGASGVV
+404 LTGGSGVV

-466 GKKHY
+466 GKKHT
-471 GYINVDNLKG
+471 GYINIDYLKG
-481 AGAMDNSVDYSDDPA
+481 AAAMDNSVDYSDDPA

-536 SVSKKSILIT
+536 SISKKSILKT

-557 TVDNNGKIV
+557 TVDNNGKII

-587 TRKKTGENY
+587 TRKKTGKNY

-603 KNDDGKFTQSI
+603 KNEDGKFTQSV

-655 VYELNPEG
+655 VYELNPES
-663 EEEVNVK
+663 EEQENIK

-717 SDDTSASLGVLVRER
+717 SDDTTASLGVLIREK
-732 WLGVVDEDRSTPPQN
+732 WLGVVDEDRSTPPEN

>member
-1 MITTITKRKDLEV
+1 
-14 RKIMYNY
+14 MYNY
-21 FNFNG
+21 FNYDG
-26 TQINDLAIVTS
+26 TQVNDLAIVTK

-43 PEKSIDTI
+43 PEPSISTI
-51 SVSSR
+51 NVTSR
-56 DGEIFDGA
+56 DGEIFDGV
-64 KYDPIS
+64 KYNPIKITVS
-70 IPISLAIIGASEEEY
+70 IAIIGDNENDY
-85 KTRVQCLHD
+85 RTRVQCLHD
-94 IFNTKQEVPIKFCEN
+94 LLSTKEEVPIKFCEN
-109 ITIYGMLKGSFK
+109 ITIYGMLNSDFL
-121 VKKKNSMSG
+121 VTKKNDVAG
-130 YSDIELICHT
+130 YADLELICNT
-140 PYSYSDNVQAYNAED
+140 PYSYSDNVIAFNVDEGSQKL
-155 NQQTVVVENNGE
+155 TVENNGE
-167 LPTLP
+167 LDTLP
-172 YVSIGFG
+172 YISIGFEK
-179 ADAHFAQLQNNKTG
+179 DAHFAQVQNNKTG
-193 ERILVGDYPHLQLST
+193 EKILIGDYPHLELST

-213 TLILHDPCTSVGTLI
+213 TLILHNPCESVGTLI
-228 QSGANINSG
+228 QSGANINTG

-244 TISSG
+244 TISSSG
-249 GESFILS
+249 NSFILS
-256 ELGSSSTEKIKGA
+256 DLGSGSTEKIKGA

-282 KVMVRMQCRSSG
+282 KVMVRMQCKSSG

-307 KVQEKVIEGGKVTY
+307 KVKEKVIEGGKVTY

-373 AKYIKKQVKDNSKS
+373 AKYIAKQVKDNSKS

-392 TVANMWLTPSKT
+392 TVANMWLTPDKT
-404 LTGASGVV
+404 LTGGSGVV
-412 YTKPNP
+412 YKKPNP

-481 AGAMDNSVDYSDDPA
+481 AAAMDNSVDYSDDPA

-511 VNGTQIFRLYLG
+511 INGTQIFRLYLG
-523 DINPYFEYNQAEV
+523 DINEYFEYNQAEV

-557 TVDNNGKIV
+557 TVDNNGKII
-566 TNHYMSGKHGTWND
+566 TNHYMSGKHGSWND

-587 TRKKTGENY
+587 TRKKTGKNY

-603 KNDDGKFTQSI
+603 KNDDGKFTQSV

-620 SSEFSTNALSYLA
+620 SSEYSTEPLSYLA
-633 IYIGTMADSLENACG
+633 IYVGTMADTLENACG

-655 VYELNPEG
+655 VYELNPES
-663 EEEVNVK
+663 EQQENIK
-670 YFESGDKLDLDF
+670 YFEAGDKVDLDF
-682 ENGDCYLNNELRN
+682 ENGDCYVNNELRN
-695 DLVDIGSIYFTV
+695 DLVDIGSTYFPIQP
-707 DEGETTLQVV
+707 GEVELQVV
-717 SDDTSASLGVLVRER
+717 SDDTAASMGVLVRER
-732 WLGVVDEDRSTPPQN
+732 WLGVVDEDRSTPAQN
-747 LNLTSE
+747 LNLKSE

>member
-1 MITTITKRKDLEV
+1 
-14 RKIMYNY
+14 MYNY

-26 TQINDLAIVTS
+26 SQINDLAIVTS

-70 IPISLAIIGASEEEY
+70 IPISLVVIGDNEEDY

-94 IFNTKQEVPIKFCEN
+94 LLSTKQEVPIKFCEN
-109 ITIYGMLKGSFK
+109 ITIYGMLKGSLK
-121 VKKKNSMSG
+121 VKKKNSVSG
-130 YSDIELICHT
+130 YADIELICHT

-155 NQQTVVVENNGE
+155 NAQTVVVENNGE
-167 LPTLP
+167 LATLP

-179 ADAHFAQLQNNKTG
+179 ADAHFAQVQNNKTG
-193 ERILVGDYPHLQLST
+193 EKILVGDYPQLQLST
-208 TKKEQ
+208 TKSEQ

-228 QSGANINSG
+228 QSGANINAG
-237 RGTGGSF
+237 RGTDGSF

-256 ELGSSSTEKIKGA
+256 ELGNSSEKIKGA

-299 NNLLSEQE
+299 NNFLSEQE
-307 KVQEKVIEGGKVTY
+307 KVKETVVSGTKTKY
-321 YEVTANGVNYRTQP
+321 YEVNANGLNYRTGP
-335 STKGKSQGIIPK
+335 GTNYTSKGIIPK
-347 GTKLTDVTIQNGWA
+347 GTKLTEVTIQNGWA
-361 KIKYKTKTYYVS
+361 KIKYKTKTYYVY
-373 AKYIKKQVKDNSKS
+373 AKYLTQKIKDNSKS
-387 VVKEF
+387 TVQEF

-404 LTGASGVV
+404 LTGASCVV
-412 YTKPNP
+412 YTKPDLG
-418 SSKVECTI
+418 SKVECTI
-426 PYGTKLRIIQRPY
+426 PYGTVLRIIQRTY
-439 TYKPK
+439 TYTYT
-444 DSNSASQTITY
+444 DSNNSKQTVKF

-466 GKKHY
+466 GKNHY

-481 AGAMDNSVDYSDDPA
+481 AAGMDTSVDYTNDPA

-546 SNDKPKEKTDQ
+546 SNDNPKEKTDQ
-557 TVDNNGKIV
+557 TVDADGKTV
-566 TNHYMSGKHGTWND
+566 TNHYMSGQYGSWND

-587 TRKKTGENY
+587 TRKKTGQY
-596 VYSAQVQ
+596 YIYSAQVQ
-603 KNDDGKFTQSI
+603 KNDDGTFTQSV

-620 SSEFSTNALSYLA
+620 SSEYSTEPLSYLA
-633 IYIGTMADSLENACG
+633 IYIGTMADKLENACG

-655 VYELNPEG
+655 VYELNPES
-663 EEEVNVK
+663 EEISNIK
-670 YFESGDKLDLDF
+670 YFKAGDKVDLDF
-682 ENGDCYLNNELRN
+682 ENGDCYVNNELRN
-695 DLVDIGSIYFTV
+695 DLVDIGSSYFRV
-707 DEGETTLQVV
+707 NEGETTLQVV
-717 SDDTSASLGVLVRER
+717 SDDTSASLGVLIREK

>member
-1 MITTITKRKDLEV
+1 
-14 RKIMYNY
+14 MYNY

-26 TQINDLAIVTS
+26 SQINDLAIVTS

-70 IPISLAIIGASEEEY
+70 IPISLAVIGDNEEDY

-94 IFNTKQEVPIKFCEN
+94 LLSTKQEVPVKFCEN
-109 ITIYGMLKGSFK
+109 ITIYGMLKGALK
-121 VKKKNSMSG
+121 VKKKNSVSG
-130 YSDIELICHT
+130 YADIELICHT

-155 NQQTVVVENNGE
+155 NAQTVVVENNGE
-167 LPTLP
+167 VPTLP

-193 ERILVGDYPHLQLST
+193 EKILVGDYPHLELST
-208 TKKEQ
+208 TKKQQ
-213 TLILHDPCTSVGTLI
+213 TLILHDPCESVGTLI

-237 RGTGGSF
+237 RGTDGSF
-244 TISSG
+244 TISSSG
-249 GESFILS
+249 NSFILD
-256 ELGSSSTEKIKGA
+256 ELGSSTEKIKGA

-299 NNLLSEQE
+299 NNILSEQE
-307 KVQEKVIEGGKVTY
+307 KVKETVVEGGKVTY

-373 AKYIKKQVKDNSKS
+373 AKYIKKKVKDNSKS
-387 VVKEF
+387 TVKEF

-404 LTGASGVV
+404 LTGGSGVV

-466 GKKHY
+466 GKKHT
-471 GYINVDNLKG
+471 GYINIDYLKG
-481 AGAMDNSVDYSDDPA
+481 AAAMDNSVDYSDDPA

-536 SVSKKSILIT
+536 SISKKSILKT

-557 TVDNNGKIV
+557 TVDNNGKII

-587 TRKKTGENY
+587 TRKKTGKNY

-603 KNDDGKFTQSI
+603 KNEDGKFTQSV

-655 VYELNPEG
+655 VYELNPES
-663 EEEVNVK
+663 EEQENIK

-717 SDDTSASLGVLVRER
+717 SDDTTASLGVLIREK
-732 WLGVVDEDRSTPPQN
+732 WLGVVDEDRSTPPEN

>member
-1 MITTITKRKDLEV
+1 
-14 RKIMYNY
+14 MYNY

-51 SVSSR
+51 NVSSR

-64 KYDPIS
+64 KYDPVS
-70 IPISLAIIGASEEEY
+70 IPISLVIIGDTEEDY

-94 IFNTKQEVPIKFCEN
+94 ILNTKQEVPIKFCEN
-109 ITIYGMLKGSFK
+109 ITIYGMLKGALK

-130 YSDIELICHT
+130 YADIELICHT

-155 NQQTVVVENNGE
+155 NAQTVVVENNGE
-167 LPTLP
+167 LATLP

-179 ADAHFAQLQNNKTG
+179 ADAHFAQVQNNKTG
-193 ERILVGDYPHLQLST
+193 EKILVGDYPQLQLST
-208 TKKEQ
+208 TKSEQ

-237 RGTGGSF
+237 RGTDGSF

-256 ELGSSSTEKIKGA
+256 ELGNSSEKIKGA

-299 NNLLSEQE
+299 NNIKSEQE
-307 KVQEKVIEGGKVTY
+307 KVNETVVTGDKSYY
-321 YEVTANGVNYRTQP
+321 YEVTANGLNYRTGP
-335 STKGKSQGIIPK
+335 GTNYTSKGIIPK

-361 KIKYKTKTYYVS
+361 KIKYKTKTYYVY
-373 AKYIKKQVKDNSKS
+373 AKYLKKKVKDNSKS
-387 VVKEF
+387 TVQTF
-392 TVANMWLTPSKT
+392 TVANMLLVPTKT

-412 YTKPNP
+412 YTKPNLG
-418 SSKVECTI
+418 SKVECTI
-426 PYGTKLRIIQRPY
+426 PYGATLRIIQRTY
-439 TYKPK
+439 TYTYT
-444 DSNSASQTITY
+444 DSNNSKQTVKF

-466 GKKHY
+466 GKNHY
-471 GYINVDNLKG
+471 GYVNVDNLKG
-481 AGAMDNSVDYSDDPA
+481 YAGVDNSVDYSDDPA

-511 VNGTQIFRLYLG
+511 INGTQIFRLYLG
-523 DINPYFEYNQAEV
+523 DINQYFEYNQAEV
-536 SVSKKSILIT
+536 SVSKNSILKT
-546 SNDKPKEKTDQ
+546 SNTTPKEYTDK
-557 TVDNNGKIV
+557 TVDADGKTV
-566 TNHYMSGKHGTWND
+566 TNHYMSGQYGSWND

-587 TRKKTGENY
+587 TRKKTGQYY

-603 KNDDGKFTQSI
+603 KNDDGTFTQSV

-620 SSEFSTNALSYLA
+620 SSEYSTEPLSYLA
-633 IYIGTMADSLENACG
+633 IYIGTMADKLENACG

-655 VYELNPEG
+655 VYELNPES
-663 EEEVNVK
+663 EEISNIK
-670 YFESGDKLDLDF
+670 YFKAGDKVDLDF
-682 ENGDCYLNNELRN
+682 ENGDCYVNNELRN
-695 DLVDIGSIYFTV
+695 DLVDIGSSYFRV
-707 DEGETTLQVV
+707 NEGETTLQVV
-717 SDDTSASLGVLVRER
+717 SDDTSASLGVLIREK
-732 WLGVVDEDRSTPPQN
+732 WLGVVDEDRSTPAEN

>member
-1 MITTITKRKDLEV
+1 
-14 RKIMYNY
+14 MYNY

-70 IPISLAIIGASEEEY
+70 IPISLAVIGDNEEDY

-94 IFNTKQEVPIKFCEN
+94 ILSTKQEVPVKFCEN
-109 ITIYGMLKGSFK
+109 ITIYGMLKGSLK
-121 VKKKNSMSG
+121 VKKKNSVSG
-130 YSDIELICHT
+130 YADIELICHT

-155 NQQTVVVENNGE
+155 NAQTVVVENNGE
-167 LPTLP
+167 LATLP

-193 ERILVGDYPHLQLST
+193 EKILVGDYPHLELST

-228 QSGANINSG
+228 QSGANINAG

-249 GESFILS
+249 GESFILA

-299 NNLLSEQE
+299 NNVLSEQE
-307 KVQEKVIEGGKVTY
+307 KVKEKVIEGGKVTY

-373 AKYIKKQVKDNSKS
+373 AKYIAKQVKDNSKS

-404 LTGASGVV
+404 LTGGSCAV
-412 YTKPNP
+412 YKKPNP
-418 SSKVECTI
+418 GSKVECTI

-466 GKKHY
+466 GKKHT
-471 GYINVDNLKG
+471 GYINVDYLKG
-481 AGAMDNSVDYSDDPA
+481 AAALDNSVDYSDDPA

-557 TVDNNGKIV
+557 TVDNNGKII

-587 TRKKTGENY
+587 TRKKTGKNY

-603 KNDDGKFTQSI
+603 KNDDGKFTQSV

-648 VGISDIK
+648 VGISDIR

-663 EEEVNVK
+663 EEQVNVK

-717 SDDTSASLGVLVRER
+717 SDDTTASLGVLIREK

>member
-1 MITTITKRKDLEV
+1 
-14 RKIMYNY
+14 MYNY
-21 FNFNG
+21 FNFDGN
-26 TQINDLAIVTS
+26 QINDLAIVTS

-70 IPISLAIIGASEEEY
+70 IPISLAIIGNDENDY

-94 IFNTKQEVPIKFCEN
+94 ILSTKQEVPIKFCEN
-109 ITIYGMLKGSFK
+109 ITIYGMLKGAFK

-130 YSDIELICHT
+130 YADIELICHT

-155 NQQTVVVENNGE
+155 NAQTVVVENNGE

-193 ERILVGDYPHLQLST
+193 EKMLIGDYPQLQLST
-208 TKKEQ
+208 TKKDQ
-213 TLILHDPCTSVGTLI
+213 TLILHNPCESVGTLI

-237 RGTGGSF
+237 RGTDGSF
-244 TISSG
+244 TISASG
-249 GESFILS
+249 NSFILS
-256 ELGSSSTEKIKGA
+256 ELGSSTEKIKGA
-269 CARIALSK
+269 CARINLSK

-294 KNGDP
+294 INGDP
-299 NNLLSEQE
+299 NNIKSEQE
-307 KVQEKVIEGGKVTY
+307 KVKETVVTGGKTPY
-321 YEVTANGVNYRTQP
+321 YVVNASGVNYRTQP

-347 GTKLTDVTIQNGWA
+347 GTKLTDVTMANGWA

-373 AKYIKKQVKDNSKS
+373 SKYLSKQVKDNSKS
-387 VVKEF
+387 TVQEF
-392 TVANMWLTPSKT
+392 TVANMLLVPTKT
-404 LTGASGVV
+404 LTGASCVV
-412 YTKPNP
+412 YTKPNLG
-418 SSKVECTI
+418 SKVECTI
-426 PYGTKLRIIQRPY
+426 PYGKTLRIIQRTY
-439 TYKPK
+439 TYTYT
-444 DSNSASQTITY
+444 DSNNSKQTVKF

-481 AGAMDNSVDYSDDPA
+481 YAGVDNSVDYSDDPD

-511 VNGTQIFRLYLG
+511 INGTQIFRLYLG
-523 DINPYFEYNQAEV
+523 DINEYFEYNQAEV
-536 SVSKKSILIT
+536 SISKKSILKT
-546 SNDKPKEKTDQ
+546 SNASPKEHTDK
-557 TVDNNGKIV
+557 TVDADGKQV
-566 TNHYMSGKHGTWND
+566 TNHYMSGQYGSWND

-587 TRKKTGENY
+587 TRKKTGKNY

-603 KNDDGKFTQSI
+603 KNDNGKFTKSV

-620 SSEFSTNALSYLA
+620 SSEYSTNTLSYLA
-633 IYIGTMADSLENACG
+633 IYIGTMADKLENACG

-655 VYELNPEG
+655 VYELNPES
-663 EEEVNVK
+663 EEISNIK
-670 YFESGDKLDLDF
+670 YFEAGDKLDLDF

-695 DLVDIGSIYFTV
+695 DLVDIGSSYFTV

-717 SDDTSASLGVLVRER
+717 SDDKSASLGVLIREK
-732 WLGVVDEDRSTPPQN
+732 WLGVVDEDRSTPPQD

>member
-1 MITTITKRKDLEV
+1 
-14 RKIMYNY
+14 MYNY

-26 TQINDLAIVTS
+26 SQINDLAIVTS

-70 IPISLAIIGASEEEY
+70 IPISLAVIGDNEQDY

-94 IFNTKQEVPIKFCEN
+94 LLSTKQEVPVKFCEN
-109 ITIYGMLKGSFK
+109 ITIYGMLKGALK
-121 VKKKNSMSG
+121 VKKKNSVSG
-130 YSDIELICHT
+130 YADIELICHT

-155 NQQTVVVENNGE
+155 NAQTVVVENNGE
-167 LPTLP
+167 VPTLP

-193 ERILVGDYPHLQLST
+193 EKILVGDYPHLELST

-213 TLILHDPCTSVGTLI
+213 TLILHDPCESVGTLI

-244 TISSG
+244 TISSSG
-249 GESFILS
+249 NSFILG

-282 KVMVRMQCRSSG
+282 KVMVRMQCKSSG

-299 NNLLSEQE
+299 NNVLSEQE
-307 KVQEKVIEGGKVTY
+307 KVKETVVEGGKVYY

-373 AKYIKKQVKDNSKS
+373 AKYIKKKVKDNSKS
-387 VVKEF
+387 TVKEF

-404 LTGASGVV
+404 LTGGSGVV

-466 GKKHY
+466 GKKHT
-471 GYINVDNLKG
+471 GYINIDYLKG
-481 AGAMDNSVDYSDDPA
+481 AAAMDNSVDYSDDPA

-536 SVSKKSILIT
+536 SISKKSILKT

-557 TVDNNGKIV
+557 TVDNNGKII

-587 TRKKTGENY
+587 TRKKTGKNY

-603 KNDDGKFTQSI
+603 KNDDGKFTQSV

-620 SSEFSTNALSYLA
+620 SSEYSTNALSYLA

-655 VYELNPEG
+655 VYELNPES
-663 EEEVNVK
+663 EEQENIK

-717 SDDTSASLGVLVRER
+717 SDDTTASLGVLIREK
-732 WLGVVDEDRSTPPQN
+732 WLGVVDEDRSTPPEN

>member
-1 MITTITKRKDLEV
+1 
-14 RKIMYNY
+14 MYNY

-51 SVSSR
+51 NVSSR

-64 KYDPIS
+64 KYDPVS
-70 IPISLAIIGASEEEY
+70 IPISLVIIGDTEEDY

-94 IFNTKQEVPIKFCEN
+94 ILNTKQEVPIKFCEN
-109 ITIYGMLKGSFK
+109 ITIYGMLKGALK

-130 YSDIELICHT
+130 YADIELICHT

-155 NQQTVVVENNGE
+155 GQQTVVVENNGE
-167 LPTLP
+167 LATLP

-179 ADAHFAQLQNNKTG
+179 ADAHFAQVQNNKTG
-193 ERILVGDYPHLQLST
+193 EKILVGDYPQLQLST
-208 TKKEQ
+208 TKSEQ

-237 RGTGGSF
+237 RGTDGSF

-256 ELGSSSTEKIKGA
+256 ELGNSSEKIKGA

-299 NNLLSEQE
+299 NNIKSEQE
-307 KVQEKVIEGGKVTY
+307 KVNETVVTGDKSYY
-321 YEVTANGVNYRTQP
+321 YEVTANGLNYRTGP
-335 STKGKSQGIIPK
+335 GTNYTSKGIIPK
-347 GTKLTDVTIQNGWA
+347 GTKLTEVTIQNGWA
-361 KIKYKTKTYYVS
+361 KIKYKTKTYYVY
-373 AKYIKKQVKDNSKS
+373 AKYLKKKVKDNSKS
-387 VVKEF
+387 TVQTF
-392 TVANMWLTPSKT
+392 TVANMLLVPTKT

-412 YTKPNP
+412 YTKPNLG
-418 SSKVECTI
+418 SKVECTI
-426 PYGTKLRIIQRPY
+426 PYGTPLRIIQRTY
-439 TYKPK
+439 TYTYT
-444 DSNSASQTITY
+444 DSNNSKQTVKF

-466 GKKHY
+466 GKNHY
-471 GYINVDNLKG
+471 GYVNVDNLKG
-481 AGAMDNSVDYSDDPA
+481 YAGVDNSVDYSDDPA

-511 VNGTQIFRLYLG
+511 INGTQIFRLYLG
-523 DINPYFEYNQAEV
+523 DINQYFEYNQAEV
-536 SVSKKSILIT
+536 SVSKNSILKT
-546 SNDKPKEKTDQ
+546 SNTTPKEDTDK
-557 TVDNNGKIV
+557 TVDADGKTV
-566 TNHYMSGKHGTWND
+566 TNHYMSGQYGSWND

-587 TRKKTGENY
+587 TRKKTGQYY

-603 KNDDGKFTQSI
+603 KNDDGTFTQSV

-620 SSEFSTNALSYLA
+620 SSEYSTEPLSYLA
-633 IYIGTMADSLENACG
+633 IYIGTMADKLENACG

-655 VYELNPEG
+655 VYELNPES
-663 EEEVNVK
+663 EEISNIK
-670 YFESGDKLDLDF
+670 YFKAGDKVDLDF
-682 ENGDCYLNNELRN
+682 ENGDCYVNNELRN
-695 DLVDIGSIYFTV
+695 DLVDIGSSYFRV
-707 DEGETTLQVV
+707 NEGETTLQVV
-717 SDDTSASLGVLVRER
+717 SDDTSASLGVLIREK
-732 WLGVVDEDRSTPPQN
+732 WLGVVDEDRSTPPEN

>member
-1 MITTITKRKDLEV
+1 
-14 RKIMYNY
+14 MYNY

-26 TQINDLAIVTS
+26 SQINDLAIVTS

-70 IPISLAIIGASEEEY
+70 IPISLVVIGDNEEDY

-94 IFNTKQEVPIKFCEN
+94 LLSTKQEVPIKFCEN
-109 ITIYGMLKGSFK
+109 ITIYGMLKGALK
-121 VKKKNSMSG
+121 VKKKNSVSG
-130 YSDIELICHT
+130 YADIELICHT

-155 NQQTVVVENNGE
+155 NEQTVVVENNGE
-167 LPTLP
+167 VATLP

-193 ERILVGDYPHLQLST
+193 EKILVGDYPQLQLST

-213 TLILHDPCTSVGTLI
+213 SLILHDPCTSVGTLI

-249 GESFILS
+249 GESFILA

-269 CARIALSK
+269 CARINLSK

-299 NNLLSEQE
+299 NNVLSEQE
-307 KVQEKVIEGGKVTY
+307 KVKETVVEGGKVTY

-404 LTGASGVV
+404 LTGGSCAV

-418 SSKVECTI
+418 GSKVECTI
-426 PYGTKLRIIQRPY
+426 PYGTKLRIIQRAY

-466 GKKHY
+466 GKKHT
-471 GYINVDNLKG
+471 GYINVDYLKG
-481 AGAMDNSVDYSDDPA
+481 AAAIDNSVDYSDDPA

-536 SVSKKSILIT
+536 SISKKSILIT
-546 SNDKPKEKTDQ
+546 SNDKPNEKTDQ

-566 TNHYMSGKHGTWND
+566 TNHYMSGKHGSWND

-587 TRKKTGENY
+587 TRKKTGKNY

-603 KNDDGKFTQSI
+603 KNEDGKFTQSV

-620 SSEFSTNALSYLA
+620 SSEYSTNALSYLA

-655 VYELNPEG
+655 VYELNPES
-663 EEEVNVK
+663 EEQVNVK

-717 SDDTSASLGVLVRER
+717 SDDTTASLGVLIREK
-732 WLGVVDEDRSTPPQN
+732 WLGVVDEDRSTPPQD

>member
-1 MITTITKRKDLEV
+1 
-14 RKIMYNY
+14 MYNY
-21 FNFNG
+21 FNFDGN
-26 TQINDLAIVTS
+26 QINDLAIVTS

-70 IPISLAIIGASEEEY
+70 IPISLAVIGDNEEDY

-94 IFNTKQEVPIKFCEN
+94 ILSTKQEVPIKFCEN
-109 ITIYGMLKGSFK
+109 ITIYGMLKGALK
-121 VKKKNSMSG
+121 IKKKNSVSG
-130 YSDIELICHT
+130 YADIELICHT

-155 NQQTVVVENNGE
+155 NAQTVVVENNGE

-193 ERILVGDYPHLQLST
+193 EKILIGDYPQLQLST
-208 TKKEQ
+208 TKKDQ
-213 TLILHDPCTSVGTLI
+213 TLILHNPCESVGTLI

-244 TISSG
+244 TISASG
-249 GESFILS
+249 NSFILS

-269 CARIALSK
+269 CARINLSK

-282 KVMVRMQCRSSG
+282 KVMVRMQCKSSG

-299 NNLLSEQE
+299 NNVLSEQE
-307 KVQEKVIEGGKVTY
+307 KVKETVVTGGKVYY
-321 YEVTANGVNYRTQP
+321 YEVIASGVNYRTQP

-373 AKYIKKQVKDNSKS
+373 SKYIKQRVKDNSKS
-387 VVKEF
+387 TVQEF

-404 LTGASGVV
+404 LTGGSCVV

-418 SSKVECTI
+418 NSKVECTI
-426 PYGTKLRIIQRPY
+426 PYGTKLRIIQRTY

-466 GKKHY
+466 GKKHT

-481 AGAMDNSVDYSDDPA
+481 AAALDNSVDYSNDPA

-511 VNGTQIFRLYLG
+511 VNGTQIFRLYIG
-523 DINPYFEYNQAEV
+523 DTNEYFEYNQAEV
-536 SVSKKSILIT
+536 SISKKSILKT

-557 TVDNNGKIV
+557 TVDSDGKIV
-566 TNHYMSGKHGTWND
+566 TNHYMSGKHGSWND

-587 TRKKTGENY
+587 TRKKTGKNY

-603 KNDDGKFTQSI
+603 KNDNGKFTQST

-620 SSEFSTNALSYLA
+620 SSEYSTNALSYLA
-633 IYIGTMADSLENACG
+633 IYIGTMADKLENACG

-655 VYELNPEG
+655 VYELNPESD
-663 EEEVNVK
+663 EEVNIK

-695 DLVDIGSIYFTV
+695 DLVDIGSTYFTV
-707 DEGETTLQVV
+707 DEGETTLQVF
-717 SDDTSASLGVLVRER
+717 SDDTTASLGVLVREK

>member
-1 MITTITKRKDLEV
+1 
-14 RKIMYNY
+14 MYNY

-70 IPISLAIIGASEEEY
+70 IPISLAVIGDNEEDY

-94 IFNTKQEVPIKFCEN
+94 LLSTKQEVPVKFCEN
-109 ITIYGMLKGSFK
+109 ITIYGMLKSALK
-121 VKKKNSMSG
+121 VKKKNSVSG
-130 YSDIELICHT
+130 YADIELICHT

-155 NQQTVVVENNGE
+155 NAQTVVVQNNGE
-167 LPTLP
+167 VPTLP

-193 ERILVGDYPHLQLST
+193 EKILVGDYPHLELST

-213 TLILHDPCTSVGTLI
+213 TLILHDPCESVGTLI
-228 QSGANINSG
+228 QSGANINTG

-244 TISSG
+244 TISSSG
-249 GESFILS
+249 NSFILS

-282 KVMVRMQCRSSG
+282 KVMVRMQCKSSG

-299 NNLLSEQE
+299 NNVLSEQE
-307 KVQEKVIEGGKVTY
+307 KVKETVVEGGKVYY

-373 AKYIKKQVKDNSKS
+373 AKYIKKKVKDNSKS
-387 VVKEF
+387 TVKEF

-404 LTGASGVV
+404 LTGGSGVV

-466 GKKHY
+466 GKKHT
-471 GYINVDNLKG
+471 GYINIDYLKG
-481 AGAMDNSVDYSDDPA
+481 AAAMDNSVDYSDDPA

-523 DINPYFEYNQAEV
+523 DTNPYFEYNQAEV
-536 SVSKKSILIT
+536 SISKKSILKT

-557 TVDNNGKIV
+557 TVDNNGKII

-587 TRKKTGENY
+587 TRKKTGKNY

-603 KNDDGKFTQSI
+603 KNEDGKFTQSV

-620 SSEFSTNALSYLA
+620 SSEYSTNALSYLA

-655 VYELNPEG
+655 VYELNPES
-663 EEEVNVK
+663 EEQENIK

-717 SDDTSASLGVLVRER
+717 SDDTTASLGVLIREK
-732 WLGVVDEDRSTPPQN
+732 WLGVVDEDRSTPPEN

>member
-1 MITTITKRKDLEV
+1 
-14 RKIMYNY
+14 MYNY

-70 IPISLAIIGASEEEY
+70 IPISLVVIGDNEKDY

-94 IFNTKQEVPIKFCEN
+94 LLSTKQEVPIKFCEN
-109 ITIYGMLKGSFK
+109 ITIYGMLKGSLK
-121 VKKKNSMSG
+121 VKKKNSVSG
-130 YSDIELICHT
+130 YADIELICHT

-155 NQQTVVVENNGE
+155 NAQTVVVENNGE

-193 ERILVGDYPHLQLST
+193 EKILVGDYPQLQLST

-213 TLILHDPCTSVGTLI
+213 TLILHDPCESVGTLI
-228 QSGANINSG
+228 QSGANINAG

-244 TISSG
+244 TISSSG
-249 GESFILS
+249 NSFILS

-269 CARIALSK
+269 CARINLSK

-299 NNLLSEQE
+299 NNVLSEQE
-307 KVQEKVIEGGKVTY
+307 KVKETVVEGGKVTY

-404 LTGASGVV
+404 LTGGSCAV

-418 SSKVECTI
+418 GSKVECTI
-426 PYGTKLRIIQRPY
+426 PYGTKLRIIQRVY

-466 GKKHY
+466 GKKHT
-471 GYINVDNLKG
+471 GYINVDYLKG
-481 AGAMDNSVDYSDDPA
+481 AAALDNSVDYSDDPA

-536 SVSKKSILIT
+536 SISKKSILIT

-557 TVDNNGKIV
+557 TVDNSGKII

-587 TRKKTGENY
+587 TRKKTGKYY

-603 KNDDGKFTQSI
+603 KNDDGKFTQSV

-620 SSEFSTNALSYLA
+620 SNAYSTEPLSYLA
-633 IYIGTMADSLENACG
+633 IYIGTMADTLENACG

-655 VYELNPEG
+655 VYELNPES
-663 EEEVNVK
+663 EEQVNVK

-695 DLVDIGSIYFTV
+695 DLVDIGSSYFTV

-717 SDDTSASLGVLVRER
+717 SDDTTASLGVLIREK

>member
-1 MITTITKRKDLEV
+1 
-14 RKIMYNY
+14 MYNY

-70 IPISLAIIGASEEEY
+70 IPISLAVIGDTEDDY

-94 IFNTKQEVPIKFCEN
+94 ILNTKQEVPIKFCEN
-109 ITIYGMLKGSFK
+109 ITIYGMLKGALK

-130 YSDIELICHT
+130 YADIELICHT

-155 NQQTVVVENNGE
+155 GQQTVVVENNGE
-167 LPTLP
+167 LATLP

-179 ADAHFAQLQNNKTG
+179 ADAHFAQVQNNKTG
-193 ERILVGDYPHLQLST
+193 EKILVGDYPQLQLST
-208 TKKEQ
+208 TKSEQ

-237 RGTGGSF
+237 RGTDGSF

-256 ELGSSSTEKIKGA
+256 ELGNSSEKIKGA

-299 NNLLSEQE
+299 NNIKSEQE
-307 KVQEKVIEGGKVTY
+307 KVNETVVTGDKSYY
-321 YEVTANGVNYRTQP
+321 YEVTANGLNYRTGP
-335 STKGKSQGIIPK
+335 GTNYTSKGIIPK
-347 GTKLTDVTIQNGWA
+347 GTKLTEVTIQNGWA
-361 KIKYKTKTYYVS
+361 KIKYKTKTYYVY
-373 AKYIKKQVKDNSKS
+373 AKYLKKKVKDNSKS
-387 VVKEF
+387 TVQTF
-392 TVANMWLTPSKT
+392 TVANMLLVPTKT

-412 YTKPNP
+412 YTKPNLG
-418 SSKVECTI
+418 SKVECTI
-426 PYGTKLRIIQRPY
+426 PYGTPLRIIQRTY
-439 TYKPK
+439 TYTYT
-444 DSNSASQTITY
+444 DSNNSKQTVKF

-466 GKKHY
+466 GKNHY
-471 GYINVDNLKG
+471 GYVNVDNLKG
-481 AGAMDNSVDYSDDPA
+481 YAGVDNSVDYSDDPA

-511 VNGTQIFRLYLG
+511 INGTQIFRLYLG
-523 DINPYFEYNQAEV
+523 DINQYFEYNQAEV
-536 SVSKKSILIT
+536 SVSKNSILKT
-546 SNDKPKEKTDQ
+546 SNTTPKEYTDK
-557 TVDNNGKIV
+557 TVDADGKTV
-566 TNHYMSGKHGTWND
+566 TNHYMSGQYGSWND

-587 TRKKTGENY
+587 TRKKTGQYY

-603 KNDDGKFTQSI
+603 KNDDGTFTQSV

-620 SSEFSTNALSYLA
+620 SSEYSTEPLSYLA
-633 IYIGTMADSLENACG
+633 IYIGTMADKLENACG

-655 VYELNPEG
+655 VYELNPES
-663 EEEVNVK
+663 EEISNIK
-670 YFESGDKLDLDF
+670 YFKAGDKVDLDF
-682 ENGDCYLNNELRN
+682 ENGDCYVNNELRN
-695 DLVDIGSIYFTV
+695 DLVDIGSSYFRV
-707 DEGETTLQVV
+707 NEGETTLQVV
-717 SDDTSASLGVLVRER
+717 SDDTSASLGVLIREK
-732 WLGVVDEDRSTPPQN
+732 WLGVVDEDRSTPAEN

>member
-1 MITTITKRKDLEV
+1 
-14 RKIMYNY
+14 MYNY

-26 TQINDLAIVTS
+26 SQINDLAIVTS

-70 IPISLAIIGASEEEY
+70 IPISLVVIGDNEEDY

-94 IFNTKQEVPIKFCEN
+94 LLSTKQEVPIKFCEN
-109 ITIYGMLKGSFK
+109 ITIYGMLKGSLK
-121 VKKKNSMSG
+121 VKKKNSVSG
-130 YSDIELICHT
+130 YADIELICHT

-155 NQQTVVVENNGE
+155 NAQTVVVENNGE
-167 LPTLP
+167 LATLP

-193 ERILVGDYPHLQLST
+193 EKILVGDYPQLQLST

-213 TLILHDPCTSVGTLI
+213 TLILHDPCESVGTLI

-244 TISSG
+244 TISSSG
-249 GESFILS
+249 NSFILS

-269 CARIALSK
+269 CARINLSK

-299 NNLLSEQE
+299 NNVLSEQE
-307 KVQEKVIEGGKVTY
+307 KVKETVVEGGKVTY

-404 LTGASGVV
+404 LTGGSCAV

-418 SSKVECTI
+418 GSKVECTI
-426 PYGTKLRIIQRPY
+426 PYGTKLRIIQRLY

-466 GKKHY
+466 GKKHT
-471 GYINVDNLKG
+471 GYINVDYLKG
-481 AGAMDNSVDYSDDPA
+481 AAAIDNSVDYSDDPA

-536 SVSKKSILIT
+536 SISKKSILIT
-546 SNDKPKEKTDQ
+546 SNDKPNEKTDQ

-566 TNHYMSGKHGTWND
+566 TNHYMSGKHGSWND

-587 TRKKTGENY
+587 TRKKTGKNY

-603 KNDDGKFTQSI
+603 KNDDGKFTQSV

-648 VGISDIK
+648 TGISDIK
-655 VYELNPEG
+655 VYELNPES
-663 EEEVNVK
+663 EEQSNIK

-695 DLVDIGSIYFTV
+695 DLVDIGSSYFTV

-717 SDDTSASLGVLVRER
+717 SDDTTASLGVLIREK
-732 WLGVVDEDRSTPPQN
+732 WLGVVDEDRSTPPQD

>member
-1 MITTITKRKDLEV
+1 
-14 RKIMYNY
+14 MYNY

-26 TQINDLAIVTS
+26 SQINDLAIVTS

-70 IPISLAIIGASEEEY
+70 IPISLVVIGDNEEDY

-94 IFNTKQEVPIKFCEN
+94 LLSTKQEVPIKFCEN
-109 ITIYGMLKGSFK
+109 ITIYGMLKGALK
-121 VKKKNSMSG
+121 VKKKNSVSG
-130 YSDIELICHT
+130 YADIELICHT

-155 NQQTVVVENNGE
+155 NAQTVVVENNGE
-167 LPTLP
+167 LATLP

-193 ERILVGDYPHLQLST
+193 EKILVGDYPQLQLST

-249 GESFILS
+249 GESFILA

-299 NNLLSEQE
+299 NNVLSEQE
-307 KVQEKVIEGGKVTY
+307 KVKETVVEGGKVTY

-404 LTGASGVV
+404 LTGGSCAV

-418 SSKVECTI
+418 GSKVECTI
-426 PYGTKLRIIQRPY
+426 PYGTKLRIIQRAY

-466 GKKHY
+466 GKKHT
-471 GYINVDNLKG
+471 GYINVDYLKG
-481 AGAMDNSVDYSDDPA
+481 AAALDNSVDYSDDPA

-557 TVDNNGKIV
+557 TVDNSGKII
-566 TNHYMSGKHGTWND
+566 TNHYMSGKHGSWND

-587 TRKKTGENY
+587 TRKKTGKNY

-603 KNDDGKFTQSI
+603 KNDDGKFTQSV

-620 SSEFSTNALSYLA
+620 SSEYSTNALSYLA

-655 VYELNPEG
+655 VYELNPES
-663 EEEVNVK
+663 EEQVNIK

-695 DLVDIGSIYFTV
+695 DLVDIGSSYFTV

-717 SDDTSASLGVLVRER
+717 SDDTTASLGVLIRER
-732 WLGVVDEDRSTPPQN
+732 WLGVVDEDRSTPAQN

>member
-1 MITTITKRKDLEV
+1 
-14 RKIMYNY
+14 MYNY

-51 SVSSR
+51 NVSSR

-64 KYDPIS
+64 KYDPVS
-70 IPISLAIIGASEEEY
+70 IPISLAIIGDTEEEY

-94 IFNTKQEVPIKFCEN
+94 ILSTKQEVPIKFCEN
-109 ITIYGMLKGSFK
+109 ITIYGMLKGALK
-121 VKKKNSMSG
+121 VKKKNSVSG
-130 YSDIELICHT
+130 YADIELICHT

-155 NQQTVVVENNGE
+155 GQQTVVVENNGE
-167 LPTLP
+167 LATLP

-193 ERILVGDYPHLQLST
+193 EKILVGDYPQLQLST

-256 ELGSSSTEKIKGA
+256 ELGSSTEKIKGA

-299 NNLLSEQE
+299 NNVLSEQE
-307 KVQEKVIEGGKVTY
+307 KVKETVVEGGKVTY
-321 YEVTANGVNYRTQP
+321 YEVTANGLNYRTGP
-335 STKGKSQGIIPK
+335 GTNYTSKGIIPK
-347 GTKLTDVTIQNGWA
+347 GTKLTEVTIQNGWA
-361 KIKYKTKTYYVS
+361 KIKYKTKTYYVY
-373 AKYIKKQVKDNSKS
+373 AKYLTQKIKDNSKS
-387 VVKEF
+387 TVQEF

-404 LTGASGVV
+404 LTGASCVV
-412 YTKPNP
+412 YTKPDLG
-418 SSKVECTI
+418 SKVECTI
-426 PYGTKLRIIQRPY
+426 PYGTVLRIIQRTYIY
-439 TYKPK
+439 TYT
-444 DSNSASQTITY
+444 DSNNSKQTVKF

-466 GKKHY
+466 GKKHT

-481 AGAMDNSVDYSDDPA
+481 AAAMDNSVDYSDDPA

-511 VNGTQIFRLYLG
+511 INGTQIFRLYLG
-523 DINPYFEYNQAEV
+523 DINQYFEYNQAEV

-546 SNDKPKEKTDQ
+546 SNDTPKEKTDQ

-566 TNHYMSGKHGTWND
+566 TNHYMSGKHGSWND

-587 TRKKTGENY
+587 TRKKTGKYY

-603 KNDDGKFTQSI
+603 KNDDGTFTQSV

-620 SSEFSTNALSYLA
+620 SSEYSTEPLSYLA
-633 IYIGTMADSLENACG
+633 IYIGTMADKLENACG

-655 VYELNPEG
+655 VYELNPES
-663 EEEVNVK
+663 EEISNIK

-695 DLVDIGSIYFTV
+695 DLVDIGSSYFTV

-717 SDDTSASLGVLVRER
+717 SDDTSASLGVLIREK
-732 WLGVVDEDRSTPPQN
+732 WLGVVDEDRSTPAEN

>member
-1 MITTITKRKDLEV
+1 
-14 RKIMYNY
+14 MYNY

-51 SVSSR
+51 NVSSR

-64 KYDPIS
+64 KYDPVS
-70 IPISLAIIGASEEEY
+70 IPISLVIIGDTEEDY

-94 IFNTKQEVPIKFCEN
+94 ILNTKQEVPIKFCEN
-109 ITIYGMLKGSFK
+109 ITIYGMLKGALK

-130 YSDIELICHT
+130 YADIELICHT
-140 PYSYSDNVQAYNAED
+140 PYSYSDNVHAYNAED
-155 NQQTVVVENNGE
+155 GQQTVVVENNGE
-167 LPTLP
+167 LATLP

-179 ADAHFAQLQNNKTG
+179 ADAHFAQVQNNKTG
-193 ERILVGDYPHLQLST
+193 EKILVGDYPQLQLST
-208 TKKEQ
+208 TKSEQ

-237 RGTGGSF
+237 RGTDGSF

-256 ELGSSSTEKIKGA
+256 ELGNSSEKIKGA

-277 NIDDF
+277 NLDDF

-299 NNLLSEQE
+299 NNIKSEQE
-307 KVQEKVIEGGKVTY
+307 KVNETVVTGDKSYY
-321 YEVTANGVNYRTQP
+321 YEVTANGLNYRTGP
-335 STKGKSQGIIPK
+335 GTNYTSKGIIPK
-347 GTKLTDVTIQNGWA
+347 GTKLTEVTIQNGWA
-361 KIKYKTKTYYVS
+361 KIKYKTKTYYVY
-373 AKYIKKQVKDNSKS
+373 AKYLKKKVKDNSKS
-387 VVKEF
+387 TVQTF
-392 TVANMWLTPSKT
+392 TVANMLLVPTKT

-412 YTKPNP
+412 YTKPNLG
-418 SSKVECTI
+418 SKVECTI
-426 PYGTKLRIIQRPY
+426 PYGTPLRIIQRTY
-439 TYKPK
+439 TYTYT
-444 DSNSASQTITY
+444 DSNNSKQTVKF

-466 GKKHY
+466 GKNHY
-471 GYINVDNLKG
+471 GYVNVDNLKG
-481 AGAMDNSVDYSDDPA
+481 YAGVDNSVDYSDDPA

-511 VNGTQIFRLYLG
+511 INGTQIFRLYLG
-523 DINPYFEYNQAEV
+523 DINQYFEYNQAEV
-536 SVSKKSILIT
+536 SVSKNSILKT
-546 SNDKPKEKTDQ
+546 SNTTPKEYTDK
-557 TVDNNGKIV
+557 TVDADGKTV
-566 TNHYMSGKHGTWND
+566 TNHYMSGQYGSWND

-587 TRKKTGENY
+587 TRKKTGQYY

-603 KNDDGKFTQSI
+603 KNDDGTFTQSV

-620 SSEFSTNALSYLA
+620 SSEYSTEPLSYLA
-633 IYIGTMADSLENACG
+633 IYIGTMADKLENACG

-655 VYELNPEG
+655 VYELNPES
-663 EEEVNVK
+663 EEISNIK
-670 YFESGDKLDLDF
+670 YFKAGDKVDLDF
-682 ENGDCYLNNELRN
+682 ENGDCYVNNELRN
-695 DLVDIGSIYFTV
+695 DLVDIGSSYFRV
-707 DEGETTLQVV
+707 NEGETTLQVV
-717 SDDTSASLGVLVRER
+717 SDDTSASLGVLIREK
-732 WLGVVDEDRSTPPQN
+732 WLGVVDEDRSTPAEN

>member
-1 MITTITKRKDLEV
+1 
-14 RKIMYNY
+14 MYNY

-26 TQINDLAIVTS
+26 SQINDLAIVTS

-70 IPISLAIIGASEEEY
+70 IPISLVVIGDNEEDY

-94 IFNTKQEVPIKFCEN
+94 LLSTKQEVPIKFCEN
-109 ITIYGMLKGSFK
+109 ITIYGMLKGALK
-121 VKKKNSMSG
+121 VKKKNSVSG
-130 YSDIELICHT
+130 YADIELICHT

-155 NQQTVVVENNGE
+155 NAQTVVVENNGE
-167 LPTLP
+167 LATLP

-193 ERILVGDYPHLQLST
+193 EKILVGDYPQLQLST

-213 TLILHDPCTSVGTLI
+213 TLILHDPCESVGTLI

-244 TISSG
+244 TISSSG
-249 GESFILS
+249 NSFILS

-299 NNLLSEQE
+299 NNVLSEQE
-307 KVQEKVIEGGKVTY
+307 KVKETVVEGGKVTY

-404 LTGASGVV
+404 LTGGSCAV

-418 SSKVECTI
+418 GSKVECTI
-426 PYGTKLRIIQRPY
+426 PYGTKLRIIQRAY

-466 GKKHY
+466 GKKHT
-471 GYINVDNLKG
+471 GYINVDYLKG
-481 AGAMDNSVDYSDDPA
+481 AAALDNSVDYSDDPA

-557 TVDNNGKIV
+557 TVDNSGKII
-566 TNHYMSGKHGTWND
+566 TNHYMSGKHGSWND

-587 TRKKTGENY
+587 TRKKTGKNY

-603 KNDDGKFTQSI
+603 KNDDGKFTQSV

-620 SSEFSTNALSYLA
+620 SNEFSTNELSYLA

-655 VYELNPEG
+655 VYELNPES
-663 EEEVNVK
+663 EEQVNIK

-695 DLVDIGSIYFTV
+695 DLVDIGSSYFTV

-717 SDDTSASLGVLVRER
+717 SDDTSASLGVLIREK
-732 WLGVVDEDRSTPPQN
+732 WLGVVDEDRSTPPQD

>member
-1 MITTITKRKDLEV
+1 
-14 RKIMYNY
+14 MYNY

-94 IFNTKQEVPIKFCEN
+94 ILSTKQEVPIKFCEN

-130 YSDIELICHT
+130 YADIELICHT

-193 ERILVGDYPHLQLST
+193 EKILVGDYPHLQLST

-237 RGTGGSF
+237 RGTDGSF

-299 NNLLSEQE
+299 NNILSEQE
-307 KVQEKVIEGGKVTY
+307 KVKETVVEGSKVTY

-373 AKYIKKQVKDNSKS
+373 AKYIKKKVKDNSKS

-404 LTGASGVV
+404 LTGGSGVV

-418 SSKVECTI
+418 GSKVECTI
-426 PYGTKLRIIQRPY
+426 PYGTKLRIIQRAY

-466 GKKHY
+466 GKNHY

-481 AGAMDNSVDYSDDPA
+481 AAAMDNSVDYSDDPA

-655 VYELNPEG
+655 VYELNPES
-663 EEEVNVK
+663 EEEVNIK

>member
-1 MITTITKRKDLEV
+1 
-14 RKIMYNY
+14 MYNY

-26 TQINDLAIVTS
+26 SQINDLAIVTS

-70 IPISLAIIGASEEEY
+70 IPISLVVIGDNEEDY

-94 IFNTKQEVPIKFCEN
+94 LLSTKQEVPIKFCEN
-109 ITIYGMLKGSFK
+109 ITIYGMLKGSLK
-121 VKKKNSMSG
+121 VKKKNSVSG
-130 YSDIELICHT
+130 YADIELICHT

-155 NQQTVVVENNGE
+155 NAQTVVVENNGE
-167 LPTLP
+167 LATLP

-193 ERILVGDYPHLQLST
+193 EKILVGDYPQLQLST

-249 GESFILS
+249 GESFILA

-299 NNLLSEQE
+299 NNVLSEQE
-307 KVQEKVIEGGKVTY
+307 KVKETVVEGGKVTY
-321 YEVTANGVNYRTQP
+321 YEVVANGVNYRTQP

-404 LTGASGVV
+404 LTGGSCAV

-418 SSKVECTI
+418 GSKVECTI
-426 PYGTKLRIIQRPY
+426 PYGTKLRIIQRAY

-466 GKKHY
+466 GKKHT
-471 GYINVDNLKG
+471 GYINVDYLKG
-481 AGAMDNSVDYSDDPA
+481 AAALDNSVDYSDDPA

-557 TVDNNGKIV
+557 TVDNSGKII
-566 TNHYMSGKHGTWND
+566 TNHYMSGKHGSWND

-587 TRKKTGENY
+587 TRKKTGKNY

-603 KNDDGKFTQSI
+603 KNDDGKFTQSV

-620 SSEFSTNALSYLA
+620 SNEFSTNELSYLA

-655 VYELNPEG
+655 VYELNPES
-663 EEEVNVK
+663 EEQVNVK

-695 DLVDIGSIYFTV
+695 DLVDIGSSYFTV

-717 SDDTSASLGVLVRER
+717 SDDTTASLGVLIREK
-732 WLGVVDEDRSTPPQN
+732 WLGVVDEDRSTPPQD

>member
-1 MITTITKRKDLEV
+1 
-14 RKIMYNY
+14 MYNY

-51 SVSSR
+51 NVSSR

-64 KYDPIS
+64 KYDPVS
-70 IPISLAIIGASEEEY
+70 IPISLAIIGDTEEEY

-94 IFNTKQEVPIKFCEN
+94 ILSTKQEVPIKFCEN
-109 ITIYGMLKGSFK
+109 ITIYGMLKGALK

-130 YSDIELICHT
+130 YADIELICHT

-155 NQQTVVVENNGE
+155 GQQTVVVENNGE
-167 LPTLP
+167 LATLP

-193 ERILVGDYPHLQLST
+193 EKILVGDYPQLQLST

-299 NNLLSEQE
+299 NNVLSEQE
-307 KVQEKVIEGGKVTY
+307 KVKETVVEGGKVTY
-321 YEVTANGVNYRTQP
+321 YEVTANGLNYRTGP
-335 STKGKSQGIIPK
+335 GTNYTSKGIIPK
-347 GTKLTDVTIQNGWA
+347 GTKLTEVTIQNGWA
-361 KIKYKTKTYYVS
+361 KIKYKTKTYYVY
-373 AKYIKKQVKDNSKS
+373 AKYLTQKIKDNSKS
-387 VVKEF
+387 TVQEF

-404 LTGASGVV
+404 LTGASCVV
-412 YTKPNP
+412 YTKPDLG
-418 SSKVECTI
+418 SKVECTI
-426 PYGTKLRIIQRPY
+426 PYGTVLRIIQRTY
-439 TYKPK
+439 TYTYT
-444 DSNSASQTITY
+444 DSNNSKQTVKF

-466 GKKHY
+466 GKNHY

-481 AGAMDNSVDYSDDPA
+481 AAAMDTSVDYTNDPA

-511 VNGTQIFRLYLG
+511 INGTQIFRLYLG
-523 DINPYFEYNQAEV
+523 DINQYFEYNQAEV

-546 SNDKPKEKTDQ
+546 SNDTPKEKTDQ

-566 TNHYMSGKHGTWND
+566 TNHYMSGKHGSWND

-587 TRKKTGENY
+587 TRKKTGKYY

-603 KNDDGKFTQSI
+603 KNDDGTFTQSV

-620 SSEFSTNALSYLA
+620 SSEYSTEPLSYLA
-633 IYIGTMADSLENACG
+633 IYIGTMADKLENACG

-655 VYELNPEG
+655 VYELNPES
-663 EEEVNVK
+663 EEISNIK

-695 DLVDIGSIYFTV
+695 DLVDIGSSYFTV

-717 SDDTSASLGVLVRER
+717 SDDTSASLGVLIREK
-732 WLGVVDEDRSTPPQN
+732 WLGVVDEDRSTPAEN

>member
-1 MITTITKRKDLEV
+1 
-14 RKIMYNY
+14 MYNY

-26 TQINDLAIVTS
+26 NQINDLAIVTS

-51 SVSSR
+51 NVSSR

-64 KYDPIS
+64 KYDSIS
-70 IPISLAIIGASEEEY
+70 IPISLAVIGSTEDDY

-94 IFNTKQEVPIKFCEN
+94 ILNTKQEVPIKFCEN
-109 ITIYGMLKGSFK
+109 ITIYGMLKGALK

-130 YSDIELICHT
+130 YADIELICHT
-140 PYSYSDNVQAYNAED
+140 PYSYSDNVHAYNAED
-155 NQQTVVVENNGE
+155 GQQTVVVENNGE
-167 LPTLP
+167 LATLP

-179 ADAHFAQLQNNKTG
+179 ADAHFAQVQNNKTG
-193 ERILVGDYPHLQLST
+193 EKILVGDYPQLQLST
-208 TKKEQ
+208 TKSEQ

-228 QSGANINSG
+228 QSGANINAG
-237 RGTGGSF
+237 RGTDGSF

-256 ELGSSSTEKIKGA
+256 ELGNSSEKIKGA

-299 NNLLSEQE
+299 NNFLSEQE
-307 KVQEKVIEGGKVTY
+307 KVKETVVSGTKTKY
-321 YEVTANGVNYRTQP
+321 HEVNANGLNYRTGP
-335 STKGKSQGIIPK
+335 GTNYTSKGIIPK
-347 GTKLTDVTIQNGWA
+347 GTKLTEVTIQNGWA
-361 KIKYKTKTYYVS
+361 KIKYKTKTYYVY
-373 AKYIKKQVKDNSKS
+373 AKYLTQKIKDNSKS
-387 VVKEF
+387 TVQEF

-404 LTGASGVV
+404 LTGASCVV
-412 YTKPNP
+412 YTKPDLG
-418 SSKVECTI
+418 SKVECTI
-426 PYGTKLRIIQRPY
+426 PYGTVLRIIQRTY
-439 TYKPK
+439 TYTYT
-444 DSNSASQTITY
+444 DSNNSKQTVKF

-466 GKKHY
+466 GKNHY

-481 AGAMDNSVDYSDDPA
+481 AAGMDTSVDYTNDPA

-511 VNGTQIFRLYLG
+511 INGTQIFRLYLG

-546 SNDKPKEKTDQ
+546 SNDNPKEKTDK
-557 TVDNNGKIV
+557 TVDADGKTV
-566 TNHYMSGKHGTWND
+566 TNHYMSGQYGSWND

-587 TRKKTGENY
+587 TRKKTGQYY

-603 KNDDGKFTQSI
+603 KNDDGTFTQSV

-620 SSEFSTNALSYLA
+620 SSEYSTEPLSYLA
-633 IYIGTMADSLENACG
+633 IYIGTMADKLENACG

-655 VYELNPEG
+655 VYELNPES
-663 EEEVNVK
+663 EEISNIK
-670 YFESGDKLDLDF
+670 YFKAGDKVDLDF
-682 ENGDCYLNNELRN
+682 ENGDCYVNNELRN
-695 DLVDIGSIYFTV
+695 DLVDIGSSYFRV
-707 DEGETTLQVV
+707 NEGETTLQVV
-717 SDDTSASLGVLVRER
+717 SDDTSASLGVLIREK
-732 WLGVVDEDRSTPPQN
+732 WLGVVDEDRSTPPEN